1 MLRKELQKK
10 MQAVAMAAVV
20 TLTTVGAPATTFAGE
35 LPEEVTAED
44 FSDAGEAVTEE
55 VTGDDFSDGEAVA
68 EQSSADENGVVEDVP
83 AVQAEE
89 SSEGS
94 TEDEQA
100 KAQAYLKEN
109 FIDGSN
115 KIITSGGTGVTK
127 SEDGLT
133 YNVALTIPT
142 SGYAIRSMRLKYVNT
157 VYKTGWYIDKDNPY
171 VGYKAPATNGSRSIT
186 RPTAEQGPYSFT
198 ATLKLFALDT
208 DTTAINDGTATALAT
223 QNFTI
228 VLAPE
233 KRNYTVNIKPVNAKT
248 GEAIEGAT
256 VDIQKDWNS
265 LTPGEDGSYTLVE
278 GSEYTLT
285 VTADGYDKYTQTF
298 IPSASGDMEV
308 KLSPIVYRNTTFAVT
323 GNDGATITDAD
334 ITVKEG
340 WYTTL
345 RPQEDGSYKLQA
357 GKEYKYTI
365 TKDGY
370 KEASGSF
377 TVPDEA
383 GDYTFPVTL
392 ESNINPAD
400 QSAVD
405 AVKKAFDAEFGTLR
419 PVYGTDSNIADMVLA
434 KVKKYNLDVDVSN
447 VKVSLATS
455 EDTDYI
461 GTDGTI
467 HYVKSDL
474 NSMGVYSKSLDCT
487 FKFTCNNAS
496 AVSESRRVTVSWDQ
510 EYFRGKMQAEADQL
524 TWDSIKGNNA
534 SQEEVTSDLT
544 LPGCM
549 GTSMRNIWST
559 VTWESS
565 DPEVISIQNPSID
578 SPIYPRTGKINPKTE
593 DTEVT
598 LTATFKANDTLLN
611 EYIEKADS
619 FGTITK
625 TFEVTVKGSGSQAP
639 TEEEL
644 KAILD
649 KYYTADQLKDFT
661 TQTQLDTAN
670 CTGDIQLPRYTRI
683 KDENG
688 EYVFNNKEIT
698 VTSSDANLMKIN
710 GYRAAVDLFA
720 YDKDTTAN
728 LIVTFTREGVTA
740 TKEIPITV
748 SVKDINEKLDTEIAM
763 MDYAKAHYFDGI
775 KGDNADVD
783 SITTNL
789 HAFQEMYLD
798 NEGKAV
804 WVYTADDKTGA
815 GIITDD
821 YFDDPWIME
830 GQGYNH
836 FKSSNN
842 AVIQH
847 ENLVVNRPESNT
859 QITISSLLSSEKYG
873 QFAKDH
879 PDNAKLQKL
888 YKQEASVT
896 VTVKGTKAESEAL
909 KAKIQ
914 EANTLLESITEGTE
928 AGQYPEGTKK
938 ALTEAIAAA
947 QAVSDNAEATEA
959 QQTEAITALTEAMK
973 DCQDSRIPQ
982 SADVTVIA
990 ATEANTSGKTQALTV
1005 KATDA
1010 ALYGY
1015 TKPESVQ
1022 AEVTVLDALADLH
1035 AAMYGDAFKAAPE
1048 DYLVVSEQ
1056 GWINKVFGVTT
1067 ASVGFFVNNKMPI
1080 SADTGYGSTCNEA
1093 VLQSG
1098 DILNVV
1104 LYHDTTGWSDKY
1116 LYFDG
1121 IASDIM
1127 AKKDFTLNVK
1137 GFTAAW
1143 GDESVA
1149 QKDITVELRD
1159 SEGKAA
1165 ATGTTDENGNVTLNV
1180 PAEGTYTAVI
1190 TKTPYEYYIPVDA
1203 QIVAKAHEHS
1213 YTTWKKVS
1221 DATVFAPEKQE
1232 STCDFC
1238 GEKTTKDGGKKLDPT
1253 VKLSKTTVALTLK
1266 QSETVKVSGL
1276 AKGDSVKGWTSSDKS
1291 IATVDKNG
1299 KITAT
1304 TKEGKATITVTLAS
1318 GKKAQIAV
1326 TVKETKHVY
1335 TKWTKVSSATVFAP
1349 EKRQSTCNLCGRKIT
1364 REFGTK
1370 LTPTVK
1376 LTKTTLTLKTKQSV
1390 TVKASGLARGDSV
1403 KKWTS
1408 SNKSIATVDKN
1419 GKITATAKEGK
1430 ATITV
1435 TLASGKTAKV
1445 AVTVKLIR
1453 TTKLTNVPKTLS
1465 ITAGKKYTLK
1475 PVVTPSNS
1483 QEKVTYKSS
1492 NTKIATVSSQGAV
1505 TAVKAGSAT
1514 ITVQS
1519 GKQKA
1524 TVKVTVKKAPA
1535 LKSIKN
1541 VPGSKT
1547 IANGKT
1553 YTLKPQLYPS
1563 GAIAKITYTTS
1574 NKNVATVD
1582 SKGKITAKK
1591 KGTAVITVKAGKF
1604 TAKCK
1609 VTVK

>member
-10 MQAVAMAAVV
+10 MQVVAMAAVV

-35 LPEEVTAED
+35 LPGELTAEA
-44 FSDAGEAVTEE
+44 FSDNGEAVTEE
-55 VTGDDFSDGEAVA
+55 VTEDDFSDGETAA
-68 EQSSADENGVVEDVP
+68 EQSSAGENEVVDVP
-83 AVQAEE
+83 AAQAEE

-186 RPTAEQGPYSFT
+186 RPTAEQGPYTFT

-223 QNFTI
+223 QDFTI

-233 KRNYTVNIKPVNAKT
+233 KKNYTVNIKPVNAKT

-256 VDIQKDWNS
+256 VDIQKDWSS
-265 LTPGEDGSYTLVE
+265 LTPADDGSYTLVE

-285 VTADGYDKYTQTF
+285 VTADGYDKYTQT
-298 IPSASGDMEV
+298 ILPSASGDIEV

-392 ESNINPAD
+392 QSNIDPAD
-400 QSAVD
+400 QAAVD

-419 PVYGTDSNIADMVLA
+419 PIYGTDSNIADMVLA

-565 DPEVISIQNPSID
+565 DPDVISIQNPSID

-598 LTATFKANDTLLN
+598 LTATFKANDILLN

-619 FGTITK
+619 FGTIKK
-625 TFEVTVKGSGSQAP
+625 TFKVTVKGSGSQAP

-688 EYVFNNKEIT
+688 EDVFNNKEIT

-710 GYRAAVDLFA
+710 GYRAAVDLFT

-748 SVKDINEKLDTEIAM
+748 SVKDINEKLDAEIAM

-775 KGDNADVD
+775 KGDNADAD

-804 WVYTADDKTGA
+804 WVYNVDDKTGA

-821 YFDDPWIME
+821 YFDNPWIME

-879 PDNAKLQKL
+879 LDNAKLQKL

-896 VTVKGTKAESEAL
+896 VTVKGTKAEGEAL

-928 AGQYPEGTKK
+928 AGQYPEGTKD
-938 ALTEAIAAA
+938 ALSEAIKAA

-959 QQTEAITALTEAMK
+959 QQTEAITALAKAMK

-990 ATEANTSGKTQALTV
+990 GTEANTAGKTQALTV

-1015 TKPESVQ
+1015 VKPEKVQ

-1048 DYLVVSEQ
+1048 DYLVVNES
-1056 GWINKVFGVTT
+1056 GLISKAFGVTT
-1067 ASVGFFVNNKMPI
+1067 ANVSFFVNNKMPLGD
-1080 SADTGYGSTCNEA
+1080 SGYGSMCNEA
-1093 VLQSG
+1093 VLNSG
-1098 DILNVV
+1098 DVLNVFF
-1104 LYHDTTGWSDKY
+1104 YNDTAGYSDEY
-1116 LYFDG
+1116 LYFDS
-1121 IASDIM
+1121 IACDIM
-1127 AKKDFTLNVK
+1127 AKKDFILNVK
-1137 GFTAAW
+1137 GFKAAW
-1143 GDESVA
+1143 GEEASA

-1159 SEGKAA
+1159 SEGKTV
-1165 ATGTTDENGNVTLNV
+1165 ATGTTDENGNVTLNA
-1180 PAEGTYTAVI
+1180 PAEGTYTAAIV
-1190 TKTPYEYYIPVDA
+1190 KTPYEYYIPVDA
-1203 QIVAKAHEHS
+1203 KVVAKAHEHS

-1221 DATVFAPEKQE
+1221 SATVFAPEKQE

-1238 GEKTTKDGGKKLDPT
+1238 GEKTTKTVGEKLTPT
-1253 VKLSKTTVALTLK
+1253 VKLTATKLALKTK
-1266 QSETVKVSGL
+1266 QSVTVRATGL
-1276 AKGDSVKGWTSSDKS
+1276 AKGDYVKSWTSSKKS
-1291 IATVDKNG
+1291 VATVDKNG

-1304 TKEGKATITVTLAS
+1304 SKEGTAVITVTLAS
-1318 GKKAQIAV
+1318 K
-1326 TVKETKHVY
+1326 
-1335 TKWTKVSSATVFAP
+1335 
-1349 EKRQSTCNLCGRKIT
+1349 
-1364 REFGTK
+1364 
-1370 LTPTVK
+1370 
-1376 LTKTTLTLKTKQSV
+1376 
-1390 TVKASGLARGDSV
+1390 
-1403 KKWTS
+1403 
-1408 SNKSIATVDKN
+1408 
-1419 GKITATAKEGK
+1419 
-1430 ATITV
+1430 
-1435 TLASGKTAKV
+1435 KTAKV
-1445 AVTVKLIR
+1445 TVTVKMIR
-1453 TTKLTNVPKTLS
+1453 TTKLTKVPKTLS
-1465 ITAGKKYTLK
+1465 LTTGKKYTLK

-1492 NTKIATVSSQGAV
+1492 NTKIATVSSTGV
-1505 TAVKAGSAT
+1505 ITAKKVGKVT

-1524 TVKVTVKKAPA
+1524 TVTLTVKKAPA
-1535 LKSIKN
+1535 LKAIKN
-1541 VPGSKT
+1541 VPTKKT
-1547 IANGKT
+1547 ITKGKT

-1563 GAIAKITYTTS
+1563 GAIAKITYTSS
-1574 NKNVATVD
+1574 NKSVATVD

>member
-35 LPEEVTAED
+35 LPGELTAEA
-44 FSDAGEAVTEE
+44 FSDNGEAVTEE
-55 VTGDDFSDGEAVA
+55 VTEDDFSDGETAA
-68 EQSSADENGVVEDVP
+68 GQSSAGENEVVDVP
-83 AVQAEE
+83 AAQAEE

-186 RPTAEQGPYSFT
+186 RPTAEQGPYTFT

-223 QNFTI
+223 QDFTI

-233 KRNYTVNIKPVNAKT
+233 KKNYTVNIKPVNAKT

-256 VDIQKDWNS
+256 VDIQKDWSS
-265 LTPGEDGSYTLVE
+265 LTPADDGSYTLVE

-285 VTADGYDKYTQTF
+285 VTADGYDKYTQT
-298 IPSASGDMEV
+298 ILPSASGDIEV

-334 ITVKEG
+334 ITVKEC

-392 ESNINPAD
+392 QSNIDPAD
-400 QSAVD
+400 QAAVD

-419 PVYGTDSNIADMVLA
+419 PIYGTDSNIADMVLA

-565 DPEVISIQNPSID
+565 DPDVISIQNPSID

-598 LTATFKANDTLLN
+598 LTATFRANDILLN

-625 TFEVTVKGSGSQAP
+625 TFKVTVKGSGSQAP

-710 GYRAAVDLFA
+710 GYRAAVDLFT

-748 SVKDINEKLDTEIAM
+748 SVKDINEKLDAEIAM

-775 KGDNADVD
+775 KGDNADAD

-804 WVYTADDKTGA
+804 WVYNADDKTGA

-879 PDNAKLQKL
+879 LDNAKLQKL

-896 VTVKGTKAESEAL
+896 VTVKGTKAEGEAL

-928 AGQYPEGTKK
+928 AGQYPEGTKD
-938 ALTEAIAAA
+938 ALSEAIKAA

-959 QQTEAITALTEAMK
+959 QQTEAITALAKAMK

-990 ATEANTSGKTQALTV
+990 GTEANTAGKTQALTV

-1015 TKPESVQ
+1015 VKPEKVQ

-1048 DYLVVSEQ
+1048 DYLVVNES
-1056 GWINKVFGVTT
+1056 GLISKAFGVTT
-1067 ASVGFFVNNKMPI
+1067 ANVSFFVNNKMPLGD
-1080 SADTGYGSTCNEA
+1080 SGYGSMCNEA
-1093 VLQSG
+1093 VLNSG
-1098 DILNVV
+1098 DVLNVFF
-1104 LYHDTTGWSDKY
+1104 YNDTAGYSDEY
-1116 LYFDG
+1116 LYFDS
-1121 IASDIM
+1121 IACDIM
-1127 AKKDFTLNVK
+1127 AKKDFILNVK
-1137 GFTAAW
+1137 GFKAAW
-1143 GDESVA
+1143 GEEASA

-1159 SEGKAA
+1159 SEGKTV
-1165 ATGTTDENGNVTLNV
+1165 ATGTTDENGNVTLNA
-1180 PAEGTYTAVI
+1180 PAEGTYTAAIV
-1190 TKTPYEYYIPVDA
+1190 KTPYEYYIPVDA
-1203 QIVAKAHEHS
+1203 KVVAKAHEHS

-1221 DATVFAPEKQE
+1221 SATVFAPEKQE

-1238 GEKTTKDGGKKLDPT
+1238 GEKTTKTVGEKLTPT
-1253 VKLSKTTVALTLK
+1253 VKLTATKLALKTK
-1266 QSETVKVSGL
+1266 QSVTVRATGL
-1276 AKGDSVKGWTSSDKS
+1276 AKGDYVKSWTSSKKS
-1291 IATVDKNG
+1291 VATVDKNG

-1304 TKEGKATITVTLAS
+1304 SKEGT
-1318 GKKAQIAV
+1318 AV
-1326 TVKETKHVY
+1326 
-1335 TKWTKVSSATVFAP
+1335 
-1349 EKRQSTCNLCGRKIT
+1349 
-1364 REFGTK
+1364 
-1370 LTPTVK
+1370 
-1376 LTKTTLTLKTKQSV
+1376 
-1390 TVKASGLARGDSV
+1390 
-1403 KKWTS
+1403 
-1408 SNKSIATVDKN
+1408 
-1419 GKITATAKEGK
+1419 
-1430 ATITV
+1430 ITV

-1445 AVTVKLIR
+1445 TVTVKMIR
-1453 TTKLTNVPKTLS
+1453 TTKLTKVPKTLS
-1465 ITAGKKYTLK
+1465 LTTGKKYTLK

-1492 NTKIATVSSQGAV
+1492 NTKIATVSSTGV
-1505 TAVKAGSAT
+1505 ITAKKVGKVT

-1524 TVKVTVKKAPA
+1524 TVTLTVKKAPA
-1535 LKSIKN
+1535 LKAIKN
-1541 VPGSKT
+1541 VPTKKT
-1547 IANGKT
+1547 ITKGKT

-1574 NKNVATVD
+1574 NKSIATVD

>member
-1 MLRKELQKK
+1 M
-10 MQAVAMAAVV
+10 
-20 TLTTVGAPATTFAGE
+20 
-35 LPEEVTAED
+35 
-44 FSDAGEAVTEE
+44 TEE
-55 VTGDDFSDGEAVA
+55 VTEDDFSDGETAA
-68 EQSSADENGVVEDVP
+68 GQSSAGENEVVDVP
-83 AVQAEE
+83 AAQAEE

-186 RPTAEQGPYSFT
+186 RPTAEQGPYTFT

-223 QNFTI
+223 QDFTI

-233 KRNYTVNIKPVNAKT
+233 KKNYTVNIKPVNAKT

-256 VDIQKDWNS
+256 VDIQKDWSS
-265 LTPGEDGSYTLVE
+265 LTPADDGSYTLVE

-285 VTADGYDKYTQTF
+285 VTADGYDKYTQT
-298 IPSASGDMEV
+298 ILPSASGDIEV

-392 ESNINPAD
+392 QSNIDPAD
-400 QSAVD
+400 QAAVD

-565 DPEVISIQNPSID
+565 DPDVISIQNPSID

-598 LTATFKANDTLLN
+598 LTATFKANDILLN

-625 TFEVTVKGSGSQAP
+625 TFKVTVKGSGSQAP

-710 GYRAAVDLFA
+710 GYRAAVDLFT

-748 SVKDINEKLDTEIAM
+748 SVKDINEKLDAEIAM

-775 KGDNADVD
+775 KGDNADAD

-804 WVYTADDKTGA
+804 WVYNADDKTGA

-821 YFDDPWIME
+821 YFDNPWIME

-879 PDNAKLQKL
+879 LDNAKLQKL

-896 VTVKGTKAESEAL
+896 VTVKGTKAEGEAL

-928 AGQYPEGTKK
+928 AGQYPEGTKD
-938 ALTEAIAAA
+938 ALSEAIKAA

-959 QQTEAITALTEAMK
+959 QQTEAITALAKAMK

-990 ATEANTSGKTQALTV
+990 GTEANTAGKTQALTV

-1015 TKPESVQ
+1015 VKPEKVQ

-1048 DYLVVSEQ
+1048 DYLVVNES
-1056 GWINKVFGVTT
+1056 GWISKAFGVTT
-1067 ASVGFFVNNKMPI
+1067 ANVSFFVNNKMPLGD
-1080 SADTGYGSTCNEA
+1080 SGYGSMCNEA
-1093 VLQSG
+1093 VLNSG
-1098 DILNVV
+1098 DVLNVFF
-1104 LYHDTTGWSDKY
+1104 YNDTAGYSDEY
-1116 LYFDG
+1116 LYFDS
-1121 IASDIM
+1121 IACDIM
-1127 AKKDFTLNVK
+1127 AKKDFILNVK
-1137 GFTAAW
+1137 GFKAAW
-1143 GDESVA
+1143 GEEASA

-1159 SEGKAA
+1159 SEGKTV
-1165 ATGTTDENGNVTLNV
+1165 ATGTTDENGNVTLNA
-1180 PAEGTYTAVI
+1180 PAEGTYTAAIV
-1190 TKTPYEYYIPVDA
+1190 KTPYEYYIPVDA
-1203 QIVAKAHEHS
+1203 KVVAKAHEHS

-1221 DATVFAPEKQE
+1221 SATVFAPEKQE

-1238 GEKTTKDGGKKLDPT
+1238 GEKTTKTVGEKLTPT
-1253 VKLSKTTVALTLK
+1253 VKLTATKLALKTK
-1266 QSETVKVSGL
+1266 QSVTVRATGL
-1276 AKGDSVKGWTSSDKS
+1276 AKGDYVKSWTSSKKS
-1291 IATVDKNG
+1291 VATVDKNG

-1304 TKEGKATITVTLAS
+1304 SKEGTAVITVTLAS
-1318 GKKAQIAV
+1318 K
-1326 TVKETKHVY
+1326 
-1335 TKWTKVSSATVFAP
+1335 
-1349 EKRQSTCNLCGRKIT
+1349 
-1364 REFGTK
+1364 
-1370 LTPTVK
+1370 
-1376 LTKTTLTLKTKQSV
+1376 
-1390 TVKASGLARGDSV
+1390 
-1403 KKWTS
+1403 
-1408 SNKSIATVDKN
+1408 
-1419 GKITATAKEGK
+1419 
-1430 ATITV
+1430 
-1435 TLASGKTAKV
+1435 KTAKV
-1445 AVTVKLIR
+1445 TVTVKMIR
-1453 TTKLTNVPKTLS
+1453 TTKLTKVPKTLS
-1465 ITAGKKYTLK
+1465 LTTGKKYTLK

-1492 NTKIATVSSQGAV
+1492 NTKIATVSSTGV
-1505 TAVKAGSAT
+1505 ITAKKVGKVT

-1524 TVKVTVKKAPA
+1524 TVTLTVKKAPA
-1535 LKSIKN
+1535 LKAIKN
-1541 VPGSKT
+1541 VPTKKT
-1547 IANGKT
+1547 ITKGKT

-1574 NKNVATVD
+1574 NKSIATVD

>member
-35 LPEEVTAED
+35 LPGELTAEA
-44 FSDAGEAVTEE
+44 FSDNGEAVTEE
-55 VTGDDFSDGEAVA
+55 VTEDDFSDGETAA
-68 EQSSADENGVVEDVP
+68 GQSSAGENEVVDVP
-83 AVQAEE
+83 AAQAEE

-186 RPTAEQGPYSFT
+186 RPTAEQGPYTFT

-223 QNFTI
+223 QDFTI

-233 KRNYTVNIKPVNAKT
+233 KKNYTVNIKPVNAKT

-256 VDIQKDWNS
+256 VDIQKDWSS
-265 LTPGEDGSYTLVE
+265 LTPADDGSYTLVE

-285 VTADGYDKYTQTF
+285 VTADGYDKYTQT
-298 IPSASGDMEV
+298 ILPSASGDIEV

-392 ESNINPAD
+392 QSNIDPAD
-400 QSAVD
+400 QAAVD

-419 PVYGTDSNIADMVLA
+419 PIYGTDSNIADMVLA

-565 DPEVISIQNPSID
+565 DPDVISIQNPSID
-578 SPIYPRTGKINPKTE
+578 SPIYPRTGKISPKTE

-598 LTATFKANDTLLN
+598 LTATFKANDILLN

-625 TFEVTVKGSGSQAP
+625 TFKVTVKGSGSQAP

-710 GYRAAVDLFA
+710 GYRAAVDLFT

-748 SVKDINEKLDTEIAM
+748 SVKDINEKLDAEIAM

-775 KGDNADVD
+775 KGDNADAD

-804 WVYTADDKTGA
+804 WVYNADDKTGA

-879 PDNAKLQKL
+879 RDNAKLQKL

-896 VTVKGTKAESEAL
+896 VTVKGTKAEGEAL

-928 AGQYPEGTKK
+928 AGQYPEGTKD
-938 ALTEAIAAA
+938 ALSEAIKAA
-947 QAVSDNAEATEA
+947 QAVSNNAEATEA
-959 QQTEAITALTEAMK
+959 QQTEAITALAKAMK

-990 ATEANTSGKTQALTV
+990 GTEANTAGKTQALTV

-1015 TKPESVQ
+1015 VKPEKVQ

-1048 DYLVVSEQ
+1048 DYLVVNES
-1056 GWINKVFGVTT
+1056 GLISKAFGVTT
-1067 ASVGFFVNNKMPI
+1067 ANVSFFVNNKMPLGD
-1080 SADTGYGSTCNEA
+1080 SGYGSMCNEA
-1093 VLQSG
+1093 VLNSG
-1098 DILNVV
+1098 DVLNVFF
-1104 LYHDTTGWSDKY
+1104 YNDTAGYSDEY
-1116 LYFDG
+1116 LYFDS
-1121 IASDIM
+1121 IACDIM
-1127 AKKDFTLNVK
+1127 AKKDFILNVK
-1137 GFTAAW
+1137 GFKAAW
-1143 GDESVA
+1143 GEEASA

-1159 SEGKAA
+1159 SEGKTV
-1165 ATGTTDENGNVTLNV
+1165 ATGTTDENGNVTLNA
-1180 PAEGTYTAVI
+1180 PAEGTYTAAIV
-1190 TKTPYEYYIPVDA
+1190 KTPYEYYIPVDA
-1203 QIVAKAHEHS
+1203 KVVAKAHEHS

-1221 DATVFAPEKQE
+1221 SATVFAPEKQE

-1238 GEKTTKDGGKKLDPT
+1238 GEKTTKTVGEKLTPT
-1253 VKLSKTTVALTLK
+1253 VKLTATKLALKTK
-1266 QSETVKVSGL
+1266 QSVTVRATGL
-1276 AKGDSVKGWTSSDKS
+1276 AKGDYVKSWTSSKKS
-1291 IATVDKNG
+1291 VATVDKNG

-1304 TKEGKATITVTLAS
+1304 SKEGTAVITVTLAS
-1318 GKKAQIAV
+1318 K
-1326 TVKETKHVY
+1326 
-1335 TKWTKVSSATVFAP
+1335 
-1349 EKRQSTCNLCGRKIT
+1349 
-1364 REFGTK
+1364 
-1370 LTPTVK
+1370 
-1376 LTKTTLTLKTKQSV
+1376 
-1390 TVKASGLARGDSV
+1390 
-1403 KKWTS
+1403 
-1408 SNKSIATVDKN
+1408 
-1419 GKITATAKEGK
+1419 
-1430 ATITV
+1430 
-1435 TLASGKTAKV
+1435 KTAKV
-1445 AVTVKLIR
+1445 TVTVKMIR
-1453 TTKLTNVPKTLS
+1453 TTKLTKVPKTLS
-1465 ITAGKKYTLK
+1465 LTTGKKYTLK

-1492 NTKIATVSSQGAV
+1492 NTKIATVSSTGV
-1505 TAVKAGSAT
+1505 ITAKKVGKVT

-1524 TVKVTVKKAPA
+1524 TVTLTVKKAPA
-1535 LKSIKN
+1535 LKAIKN
-1541 VPGSKT
+1541 VPTKKT
-1547 IANGKT
+1547 ITKGKT

-1574 NKNVATVD
+1574 NKSIATVD

>member
-1 MLRKELQKK
+1 

-35 LPEEVTAED
+35 LPGELTAEA
-44 FSDAGEAVTEE
+44 FSDNGEAVTEE
-55 VTGDDFSDGEAVA
+55 VTEDDFSDGETAA
-68 EQSSADENGVVEDVP
+68 GQSSAGENEVVDVP
-83 AVQAEE
+83 AAQAEE

-186 RPTAEQGPYSFT
+186 RPTAEQGPYTFT

-223 QNFTI
+223 QDFTI

-233 KRNYTVNIKPVNAKT
+233 KKNYTVNIKPVNAKT

-256 VDIQKDWNS
+256 VDIQKDWSS
-265 LTPGEDGSYTLVE
+265 LTPADDGSYTLVE

-285 VTADGYDKYTQTF
+285 VTADGYDKYTQT
-298 IPSASGDMEV
+298 ILPSASGDIEV

-392 ESNINPAD
+392 QSNIDPAD
-400 QSAVD
+400 QAAVD

-419 PVYGTDSNIADMVLA
+419 PIYGTDSNIADMVLA

-565 DPEVISIQNPSID
+565 DPDVISIQNPSID

-598 LTATFKANDTLLN
+598 LTATFRANDILLN

-625 TFEVTVKGSGSQAP
+625 TFKVTVKGSGSQAP

-710 GYRAAVDLFA
+710 GYRAAVDLFT

-748 SVKDINEKLDTEIAM
+748 SVKDINEKLDAEIAM

-775 KGDNADVD
+775 KGDNADAD

-804 WVYTADDKTGA
+804 WVYNADDKTGA

-879 PDNAKLQKL
+879 LDNAKLQKL

-896 VTVKGTKAESEAL
+896 VTVKGTKAEGEAL

-928 AGQYPEGTKK
+928 AGQYPEGTKD
-938 ALTEAIAAA
+938 ALSEAIKAA

-959 QQTEAITALTEAMK
+959 QQTEAITALAKAMK

-990 ATEANTSGKTQALTV
+990 GTEANTAGKTQALTV

-1015 TKPESVQ
+1015 VKPEKVQ

-1048 DYLVVSEQ
+1048 DYLVVNES
-1056 GWINKVFGVTT
+1056 GLISKAFGVTT
-1067 ASVGFFVNNKMPI
+1067 ANVSFFVNNKMPLGD
-1080 SADTGYGSTCNEA
+1080 SGYGSMCNEA
-1093 VLQSG
+1093 VLNSG
-1098 DILNVV
+1098 DVLNVFF
-1104 LYHDTTGWSDKY
+1104 YNDTAGYSDEY
-1116 LYFDG
+1116 LYFDS
-1121 IASDIM
+1121 IACDIM
-1127 AKKDFTLNVK
+1127 AKKDFILNVK
-1137 GFTAAW
+1137 GFKAAW
-1143 GDESVA
+1143 GEEASA

-1159 SEGKAA
+1159 SEGKTV
-1165 ATGTTDENGNVTLNV
+1165 ATGTTDENGNVTLNA
-1180 PAEGTYTAVI
+1180 PAEGTYTAAIV
-1190 TKTPYEYYIPVDA
+1190 KTPYEYYIPVDA
-1203 QIVAKAHEHS
+1203 KVVAKAHEHS

-1221 DATVFAPEKQE
+1221 SATVFAPEKQE

-1238 GEKTTKDGGKKLDPT
+1238 GEKTTKTVGEKLTPT
-1253 VKLSKTTVALTLK
+1253 VKLTATKLALKTK
-1266 QSETVKVSGL
+1266 QSVTVRATGL
-1276 AKGDSVKGWTSSDKS
+1276 AKGDYVKSWTSSKKS
-1291 IATVDKNG
+1291 VATVDKNG

-1304 TKEGKATITVTLAS
+1304 SKEGT
-1318 GKKAQIAV
+1318 AV
-1326 TVKETKHVY
+1326 
-1335 TKWTKVSSATVFAP
+1335 
-1349 EKRQSTCNLCGRKIT
+1349 
-1364 REFGTK
+1364 
-1370 LTPTVK
+1370 
-1376 LTKTTLTLKTKQSV
+1376 
-1390 TVKASGLARGDSV
+1390 
-1403 KKWTS
+1403 
-1408 SNKSIATVDKN
+1408 
-1419 GKITATAKEGK
+1419 
-1430 ATITV
+1430 ITV

-1445 AVTVKLIR
+1445 TVTVKMIR
-1453 TTKLTNVPKTLS
+1453 TTKLTKVPKTLS
-1465 ITAGKKYTLK
+1465 LTTGKKYTLK

-1492 NTKIATVSSQGAV
+1492 NTKIATVSSTGV
-1505 TAVKAGSAT
+1505 ITAKKVGKVT

-1524 TVKVTVKKAPA
+1524 TVTLTVKKAPA
-1535 LKSIKN
+1535 LKVIKN
-1541 VPGSKT
+1541 VPTKKT
-1547 IANGKT
+1547 ITKGKT

-1574 NKNVATVD
+1574 NKSIATVD

>member
-35 LPEEVTAED
+35 LPGELTAEA
-44 FSDAGEAVTEE
+44 FSDNGEAVTEE
-55 VTGDDFSDGEAVA
+55 VTEDDFSDGETAA
-68 EQSSADENGVVEDVP
+68 GQSSAGENEVVDVP
-83 AVQAEE
+83 AAQAEE

-186 RPTAEQGPYSFT
+186 RPTAEQGPYTFT

-223 QNFTI
+223 QDFTI

-233 KRNYTVNIKPVNAKT
+233 KKNYTVNIKPVNAKT

-256 VDIQKDWNS
+256 VDIQKDWSS
-265 LTPGEDGSYTLVE
+265 LTPADDGSYTLVE

-285 VTADGYDKYTQTF
+285 VTADGYDKYTQT
-298 IPSASGDMEV
+298 ILPSASGDIEV

-392 ESNINPAD
+392 QSNIDPAD
-400 QSAVD
+400 QAAVD

-565 DPEVISIQNPSID
+565 DPDVISIQNPSID

-598 LTATFKANDTLLN
+598 LTATFKANDILLN

-625 TFEVTVKGSGSQAP
+625 TFKVTVKGSGSQAP

-710 GYRAAVDLFA
+710 GYRAAVDLFT

-748 SVKDINEKLDTEIAM
+748 SVKDINEKLDAEIAM

-775 KGDNADVD
+775 KGDNADAD

-804 WVYTADDKTGA
+804 WVYNADDKTGA

-879 PDNAKLQKL
+879 LDNAKLQKL

-896 VTVKGTKAESEAL
+896 VTVKGTKAEGEAL

-928 AGQYPEGTKK
+928 AGQYPEGTKD
-938 ALTEAIAAA
+938 ALSEAIKAA

-959 QQTEAITALTEAMK
+959 QQTEAITALAKAMK

-990 ATEANTSGKTQALTV
+990 GTEANTAGKTQALTV

-1015 TKPESVQ
+1015 VKPEKVQ

-1048 DYLVVSEQ
+1048 DYLVVNES
-1056 GWINKVFGVTT
+1056 GLISKAFGVTT
-1067 ASVGFFVNNKMPI
+1067 ANVSFFVNNKMPLGD
-1080 SADTGYGSTCNEA
+1080 SGYGSMCNEA
-1093 VLQSG
+1093 VLNSG
-1098 DILNVV
+1098 DVLNVFF
-1104 LYHDTTGWSDKY
+1104 YNDTAGYSDEY
-1116 LYFDG
+1116 LYFDS
-1121 IASDIM
+1121 IACDIM
-1127 AKKDFTLNVK
+1127 AKKDFILNVK
-1137 GFTAAW
+1137 GFKAAW
-1143 GDESVA
+1143 GEEASA

-1159 SEGKAA
+1159 SEGKTV
-1165 ATGTTDENGNVTLNV
+1165 ATGTTDENGNVTLNA
-1180 PAEGTYTAVI
+1180 PAEGTYTAAIV
-1190 TKTPYEYYIPVDA
+1190 KTPYEYYIPVDA
-1203 QIVAKAHEHS
+1203 KVVAKAHEHS

-1221 DATVFAPEKQE
+1221 STTVFAPEKQE

-1238 GEKTTKDGGKKLDPT
+1238 GEKTTKTVGEKLTPT
-1253 VKLSKTTVALTLK
+1253 VKLTATKLALKTK
-1266 QSETVKVSGL
+1266 QSVTVRATGL
-1276 AKGDSVKGWTSSDKS
+1276 AKGDYVKSWTSSKKS
-1291 IATVDKNG
+1291 VATVDKNG

-1304 TKEGKATITVTLAS
+1304 SKEGTAVITVTLAS
-1318 GKKAQIAV
+1318 K
-1326 TVKETKHVY
+1326 
-1335 TKWTKVSSATVFAP
+1335 
-1349 EKRQSTCNLCGRKIT
+1349 
-1364 REFGTK
+1364 
-1370 LTPTVK
+1370 
-1376 LTKTTLTLKTKQSV
+1376 
-1390 TVKASGLARGDSV
+1390 
-1403 KKWTS
+1403 
-1408 SNKSIATVDKN
+1408 
-1419 GKITATAKEGK
+1419 
-1430 ATITV
+1430 
-1435 TLASGKTAKV
+1435 KTAKV
-1445 AVTVKLIR
+1445 TVTVKMIR
-1453 TTKLTNVPKTLS
+1453 TTKLTKVPKTLS
-1465 ITAGKKYTLK
+1465 LTTGKKYTLK

-1492 NTKIATVSSQGAV
+1492 NTKIATVSSTGV
-1505 TAVKAGSAT
+1505 ITAKKVGKVT

-1524 TVKVTVKKAPA
+1524 TVTLTVKKAPA
-1535 LKSIKN
+1535 LKAIKN
-1541 VPGSKT
+1541 VPTKKT
-1547 IANGKT
+1547 ITKGKT

-1563 GAIAKITYTTS
+1563 GAIAKITYTSS
-1574 NKNVATVD
+1574 NKSVATVD

>member
-35 LPEEVTAED
+35 LPGELTAEA
-44 FSDAGEAVTEE
+44 FSDNGEAVTEE
-55 VTGDDFSDGEAVA
+55 VTEDDFSDGETAA
-68 EQSSADENGVVEDVP
+68 GQSSAGENEVVDVP
-83 AVQAEE
+83 AAQAEE

-186 RPTAEQGPYSFT
+186 RPTAEQGPYTFT

-223 QNFTI
+223 QDFTI

-233 KRNYTVNIKPVNAKT
+233 KKNYTVNIKPVNAKT

-256 VDIQKDWNS
+256 VDIQKDWSS
-265 LTPGEDGSYTLVE
+265 LTPADDGSYTLVE

-285 VTADGYDKYTQTF
+285 VTADGYDKYTQT
-298 IPSASGDMEV
+298 ILPSASGDIEV

-392 ESNINPAD
+392 QSNIDPAD
-400 QSAVD
+400 QAAVD

-496 AVSESRRVTVSWDQ
+496 AVSENRRVTVSWDQ

-565 DPEVISIQNPSID
+565 DPDVISIQNPSID

-598 LTATFKANDTLLN
+598 LTATFKANDILLN

-625 TFEVTVKGSGSQAP
+625 TFKVTVKGSGSQAP

-710 GYRAAVDLFA
+710 GYRAAVDLFT

-748 SVKDINEKLDTEIAM
+748 SVKDINEKLDAEIAM

-775 KGDNADVD
+775 KGDNADAD

-804 WVYTADDKTGA
+804 WVYNADDKTGA

-879 PDNAKLQKL
+879 LDNAKLQKL

-896 VTVKGTKAESEAL
+896 VTVKGTKAEGEAL

-928 AGQYPEGTKK
+928 AGQYPEGTKD
-938 ALTEAIAAA
+938 ALSEAIKAA

-959 QQTEAITALTEAMK
+959 QQTEAITALAKAMK

-990 ATEANTSGKTQALTV
+990 GTEANTAGKTQALTV

-1015 TKPESVQ
+1015 VKPEKVQ

-1048 DYLVVSEQ
+1048 DYLVVNES
-1056 GWINKVFGVTT
+1056 GLISKAFGVTT
-1067 ASVGFFVNNKMPI
+1067 ANVSFFVNNKMPLGD
-1080 SADTGYGSTCNEA
+1080 SGYGSMCNEA
-1093 VLQSG
+1093 VLNSG
-1098 DILNVV
+1098 DVLNVFF
-1104 LYHDTTGWSDKY
+1104 YNDTAGYSDEY
-1116 LYFDG
+1116 LYFDS
-1121 IASDIM
+1121 IACDIM
-1127 AKKDFTLNVK
+1127 AKKDFILNVK
-1137 GFTAAW
+1137 GFKAAW
-1143 GDESVA
+1143 GEEASA

-1159 SEGKAA
+1159 SEGKTV
-1165 ATGTTDENGNVTLNV
+1165 ATGTTDENGNVTLNA
-1180 PAEGTYTAVI
+1180 PAEGTYTAAIV
-1190 TKTPYEYYIPVDA
+1190 KTPYEYYIPVDA
-1203 QIVAKAHEHS
+1203 KVVAKAHEHS

-1221 DATVFAPEKQE
+1221 SATVFAPEKQE

-1238 GEKTTKDGGKKLDPT
+1238 GEKTTKTVGEKLTPT
-1253 VKLSKTTVALTLK
+1253 VKLTATKLALKTK
-1266 QSETVKVSGL
+1266 QSVTVRATGL
-1276 AKGDSVKGWTSSDKS
+1276 AKGDYVKSWTSSKKS
-1291 IATVDKNG
+1291 VATVDKNG

-1304 TKEGKATITVTLAS
+1304 SKEGTAVITVTLAS
-1318 GKKAQIAV
+1318 K
-1326 TVKETKHVY
+1326 
-1335 TKWTKVSSATVFAP
+1335 
-1349 EKRQSTCNLCGRKIT
+1349 
-1364 REFGTK
+1364 
-1370 LTPTVK
+1370 
-1376 LTKTTLTLKTKQSV
+1376 
-1390 TVKASGLARGDSV
+1390 
-1403 KKWTS
+1403 
-1408 SNKSIATVDKN
+1408 
-1419 GKITATAKEGK
+1419 
-1430 ATITV
+1430 
-1435 TLASGKTAKV
+1435 KTAKV
-1445 AVTVKLIR
+1445 TVTVKMIR
-1453 TTKLTNVPKTLS
+1453 TTKLTKVPKTLS
-1465 ITAGKKYTLK
+1465 LTTGKKYTLK

-1492 NTKIATVSSQGAV
+1492 NTKIATVSSTGV
-1505 TAVKAGSAT
+1505 ITAKKVGKVT

-1524 TVKVTVKKAPA
+1524 TVTLTVKKAPA
-1535 LKSIKN
+1535 LKAIKN
-1541 VPGSKT
+1541 VPTKKT
-1547 IANGKT
+1547 ITKGKT

-1574 NKNVATVD
+1574 NKSIATVD

>member
-35 LPEEVTAED
+35 LPGELTAEA
-44 FSDAGEAVTEE
+44 FSDNGEAVTEE
-55 VTGDDFSDGEAVA
+55 VTEDDFSDGETAA
-68 EQSSADENGVVEDVP
+68 GQSSAGENEVVDVP
-83 AVQAEE
+83 AAQAEE

-186 RPTAEQGPYSFT
+186 RPTAEQGPYTFT

-223 QNFTI
+223 QDFTI

-233 KRNYTVNIKPVNAKT
+233 KKNYTVNIKPVNAKT

-256 VDIQKDWNS
+256 VDIQKDWSS
-265 LTPGEDGSYTLVE
+265 LTPADDGSYTLVE

-285 VTADGYDKYTQTF
+285 VTADGYDKYTQT
-298 IPSASGDMEV
+298 ILPSASGDIEV

-392 ESNINPAD
+392 QSNIDPAD
-400 QSAVD
+400 QAAVD

-419 PVYGTDSNIADMVLA
+419 PIYGTDSNIADMVLA

-565 DPEVISIQNPSID
+565 DPDVISIQNPSID

-598 LTATFKANDTLLN
+598 LTATFRANDILLN

-625 TFEVTVKGSGSQAP
+625 TFKVTVKGSGSQAP

-710 GYRAAVDLFA
+710 GYRAAVDLFT

-748 SVKDINEKLDTEIAM
+748 SVKDINEKLDAEIAM

-775 KGDNADVD
+775 KGDNADAD

-804 WVYTADDKTGA
+804 WVYNADDKTGA

-879 PDNAKLQKL
+879 LDNAKLQKL

-896 VTVKGTKAESEAL
+896 VTVKGTKAEGEAL

-928 AGQYPEGTKK
+928 AGQYPEGTKD
-938 ALTEAIAAA
+938 ALSEAIKAA

-959 QQTEAITALTEAMK
+959 QQTEAITALAKAMK

-990 ATEANTSGKTQALTV
+990 GTEANTAGKTQALTV

-1015 TKPESVQ
+1015 VKPEKVQ

-1048 DYLVVSEQ
+1048 DYLVVNES
-1056 GWINKVFGVTT
+1056 GWISKAFGVTT
-1067 ASVGFFVNNKMPI
+1067 ANVSFFVNNKMPLGD
-1080 SADTGYGSTCNEA
+1080 SGYGSMCNEA
-1093 VLQSG
+1093 VLNSG
-1098 DILNVV
+1098 DVLNVFF
-1104 LYHDTTGWSDKY
+1104 YNDTAGYSDEY
-1116 LYFDG
+1116 LYFDS
-1121 IASDIM
+1121 IACDIM
-1127 AKKDFTLNVK
+1127 AKKDFILNVK
-1137 GFTAAW
+1137 GFKAAW
-1143 GDESVA
+1143 GEEASA

-1159 SEGKAA
+1159 SEGKTV
-1165 ATGTTDENGNVTLNV
+1165 ATGTTDENGNVTLNA
-1180 PAEGTYTAVI
+1180 PAEGTYTAAIV
-1190 TKTPYEYYIPVDA
+1190 KTPYEYYIPVDA
-1203 QIVAKAHEHS
+1203 KVVAKAHEHS

-1221 DATVFAPEKQE
+1221 SATVFAPEKQE

-1238 GEKTTKDGGKKLDPT
+1238 GEKTTKTVGEKLTPT
-1253 VKLSKTTVALTLK
+1253 VKLTATKLALKTK
-1266 QSETVKVSGL
+1266 QSVTVRATGL
-1276 AKGDSVKGWTSSDKS
+1276 AKGDYVKSWTSSKKS
-1291 IATVDKNG
+1291 VATVDKNG

-1304 TKEGKATITVTLAS
+1304 SKEGT
-1318 GKKAQIAV
+1318 AV
-1326 TVKETKHVY
+1326 
-1335 TKWTKVSSATVFAP
+1335 
-1349 EKRQSTCNLCGRKIT
+1349 
-1364 REFGTK
+1364 
-1370 LTPTVK
+1370 
-1376 LTKTTLTLKTKQSV
+1376 
-1390 TVKASGLARGDSV
+1390 
-1403 KKWTS
+1403 
-1408 SNKSIATVDKN
+1408 
-1419 GKITATAKEGK
+1419 
-1430 ATITV
+1430 ITV

-1445 AVTVKLIR
+1445 TVTVKMIR
-1453 TTKLTNVPKTLS
+1453 TTKLTKVPKTLS
-1465 ITAGKKYTLK
+1465 LTTGKKYTLK

-1492 NTKIATVSSQGAV
+1492 NTKIATVSSTGV
-1505 TAVKAGSAT
+1505 ITAKKVGKVT

-1524 TVKVTVKKAPA
+1524 TVTLTVKKAPA
-1535 LKSIKN
+1535 LKAIKN
-1541 VPGSKT
+1541 VPPKKT
-1547 IANGKT
+1547 ITKGKT

-1563 GAIAKITYTTS
+1563 GAIAKITYTSS
-1574 NKNVATVD
+1574 NKSVATVD

>member
-1 MLRKELQKK
+1 
-10 MQAVAMAAVV
+10 MAAVV

-35 LPEEVTAED
+35 LPGELTAEA
-44 FSDAGEAVTEE
+44 FSDNGEAVTEE
-55 VTGDDFSDGEAVA
+55 VTEDDFSDGETAA
-68 EQSSADENGVVEDVP
+68 GQSSAGENEVVDVP
-83 AVQAEE
+83 AAQAEE

-186 RPTAEQGPYSFT
+186 RPTAEQGPYTFT

-223 QNFTI
+223 QDFTI

-233 KRNYTVNIKPVNAKT
+233 KKNYTVNIKPVNAKT

-256 VDIQKDWNS
+256 VDIQKDWSS
-265 LTPGEDGSYTLVE
+265 LTPADDGSYTLVE

-285 VTADGYDKYTQTF
+285 VTADGYDKYTQT
-298 IPSASGDMEV
+298 ILPSASGDIEV

-392 ESNINPAD
+392 QSNIDPAD
-400 QSAVD
+400 QAAVD

-565 DPEVISIQNPSID
+565 DPDVISIQNPSID

-598 LTATFKANDTLLN
+598 LTATFKANDILLN

-625 TFEVTVKGSGSQAP
+625 TFKVTVKGSGSQAP

-710 GYRAAVDLFA
+710 GYRAAVDLFT

-748 SVKDINEKLDTEIAM
+748 SVKDINEKLDAEIAM

-775 KGDNADVD
+775 KGDNADAD

-804 WVYTADDKTGA
+804 WVYNADDKTGA

-879 PDNAKLQKL
+879 RDNAKLQKL

-896 VTVKGTKAESEAL
+896 VTVKGTKAEGEAL

-928 AGQYPEGTKK
+928 AGQYPEGTKD
-938 ALTEAIAAA
+938 ALSEAIKAA
-947 QAVSDNAEATEA
+947 QAVSNNAEATEA
-959 QQTEAITALTEAMK
+959 QQTEAITALAKAMK

-990 ATEANTSGKTQALTV
+990 GTEANTAGKTQALTV

-1015 TKPESVQ
+1015 VKPEKVQ

-1048 DYLVVSEQ
+1048 DYLVVNES
-1056 GWINKVFGVTT
+1056 GRISKAFGVTT
-1067 ASVGFFVNNKMPI
+1067 ANVSFFVNNKMPLGD
-1080 SADTGYGSTCNEA
+1080 SGYGSMCNEA
-1093 VLQSG
+1093 VLNSG
-1098 DILNVV
+1098 DVLNVFF
-1104 LYHDTTGWSDKY
+1104 YNDTAGYSDEY
-1116 LYFDG
+1116 LYFDS
-1121 IASDIM
+1121 IACDIM
-1127 AKKDFTLNVK
+1127 AKKDFILNVK
-1137 GFTAAW
+1137 GFKAAW
-1143 GDESVA
+1143 GEEASA

-1159 SEGKAA
+1159 SEGKTV
-1165 ATGTTDENGNVTLNV
+1165 ATGTTDENGNVTLNA
-1180 PAEGTYTAVI
+1180 PAEGTYTAAIV
-1190 TKTPYEYYIPVDA
+1190 KTPYEYYIPVDA
-1203 QIVAKAHEHS
+1203 KVVAKAHEHS

-1221 DATVFAPEKQE
+1221 SATVFAPEKQE

-1238 GEKTTKDGGKKLDPT
+1238 GEKTTKTVGEKLTPT
-1253 VKLSKTTVALTLK
+1253 VKLTATKLALKTK
-1266 QSETVKVSGL
+1266 QSVTVRATGL
-1276 AKGDSVKGWTSSDKS
+1276 AKGDYVKSWTSSKKS
-1291 IATVDKNG
+1291 VATVDKNG

-1304 TKEGKATITVTLAS
+1304 SKEGTAVITVTLAS
-1318 GKKAQIAV
+1318 K
-1326 TVKETKHVY
+1326 
-1335 TKWTKVSSATVFAP
+1335 
-1349 EKRQSTCNLCGRKIT
+1349 
-1364 REFGTK
+1364 
-1370 LTPTVK
+1370 
-1376 LTKTTLTLKTKQSV
+1376 
-1390 TVKASGLARGDSV
+1390 
-1403 KKWTS
+1403 
-1408 SNKSIATVDKN
+1408 
-1419 GKITATAKEGK
+1419 
-1430 ATITV
+1430 
-1435 TLASGKTAKV
+1435 KTAKV
-1445 AVTVKLIR
+1445 TVTVKMIR
-1453 TTKLTNVPKTLS
+1453 TTKLTKVPKTLS
-1465 ITAGKKYTLK
+1465 LTTGKKYTLK

-1492 NTKIATVSSQGAV
+1492 NTKIATVSSTGV
-1505 TAVKAGSAT
+1505 ITAKKVGKVT

-1524 TVKVTVKKAPA
+1524 TVTLTVKKAPA
-1535 LKSIKN
+1535 LKAIKN
-1541 VPGSKT
+1541 VPTKKT
-1547 IANGKT
+1547 ITKGKT

-1574 NKNVATVD
+1574 NKSIATVD

>member
-1 MLRKELQKK
+1 
-10 MQAVAMAAVV
+10 
-20 TLTTVGAPATTFAGE
+20 
-35 LPEEVTAED
+35 
-44 FSDAGEAVTEE
+44 
-55 VTGDDFSDGEAVA
+55 
-68 EQSSADENGVVEDVP
+68 
-83 AVQAEE
+83 
-89 SSEGS
+89 
-94 TEDEQA
+94 
-100 KAQAYLKEN
+100 
-109 FIDGSN
+109 
-115 KIITSGGTGVTK
+115 
-127 SEDGLT
+127 
-133 YNVALTIPT
+133 
-142 SGYAIRSMRLKYVNT
+142 MRLSC
-157 VYKTGWYIDKDNPY
+157 
-171 VGYKAPATNGSRSIT
+171 SRSIT
-186 RPTAEQGPYSFT
+186 RPTAEQGPYTFT

-223 QNFTI
+223 QDFTI

-233 KRNYTVNIKPVNAKT
+233 KKNYTVNIKPVNAKT

-256 VDIQKDWNS
+256 VDIQKDWSS
-265 LTPGEDGSYTLVE
+265 LTPADDGSYTLVE

-285 VTADGYDKYTQTF
+285 VTADGYDKYTQT
-298 IPSASGDMEV
+298 ILPSASGDIEV

-392 ESNINPAD
+392 QSNIDPAD
-400 QSAVD
+400 QAAVD

-496 AVSESRRVTVSWDQ
+496 AVSENRRVTVSWDQ

-565 DPEVISIQNPSID
+565 DPDVISIQNPSID

-598 LTATFKANDTLLN
+598 LTATFKANDILLN

-625 TFEVTVKGSGSQAP
+625 TFKVTVKGSGSQAP

-710 GYRAAVDLFA
+710 GYRAAVDLFT

-748 SVKDINEKLDTEIAM
+748 SVKDINEKLDAEIAM

-775 KGDNADVD
+775 KGDNADAD

-804 WVYTADDKTGA
+804 WVYNADDKTGA

-879 PDNAKLQKL
+879 LDNAKLQKL

-896 VTVKGTKAESEAL
+896 VTVKGTKAEGEAL

-928 AGQYPEGTKK
+928 AGQYPEGTKD
-938 ALTEAIAAA
+938 ALSEAIKAA

-959 QQTEAITALTEAMK
+959 QQTEAITALAKAMK

-990 ATEANTSGKTQALTV
+990 GTEANTAGKTQALTV

-1015 TKPESVQ
+1015 VKPEKVQ

-1048 DYLVVSEQ
+1048 DYLVVNES
-1056 GWINKVFGVTT
+1056 GLISKAFGVTT
-1067 ASVGFFVNNKMPI
+1067 ANISFFVNNKMPLGD
-1080 SADTGYGSTCNEA
+1080 SGYGSMCNEA
-1093 VLQSG
+1093 VLNSG
-1098 DILNVV
+1098 DVLNVFF
-1104 LYHDTTGWSDKY
+1104 YNDTAGYSDEY
-1116 LYFDG
+1116 LYFDS
-1121 IASDIM
+1121 IACDIM
-1127 AKKDFTLNVK
+1127 AKKDFILNVK
-1137 GFTAAW
+1137 GFKAAW
-1143 GDESVA
+1143 GEEASA

-1159 SEGKAA
+1159 SEGKTV
-1165 ATGTTDENGNVTLNV
+1165 ATGTTDENGNVTLNA
-1180 PAEGTYTAVI
+1180 PAEGTYTAAIV
-1190 TKTPYEYYIPVDA
+1190 KTPYEYYIPVDA
-1203 QIVAKAHEHS
+1203 KVVAKAHEHS

-1221 DATVFAPEKQE
+1221 SATVFAPEKQE

-1238 GEKTTKDGGKKLDPT
+1238 GEKTTKTVGEKLTPT
-1253 VKLSKTTVALTLK
+1253 VKLTATKLALKTK
-1266 QSETVKVSGL
+1266 QSVTVRATGL
-1276 AKGDSVKGWTSSDKS
+1276 AKGDYVKSWTSSKKS
-1291 IATVDKNG
+1291 VATVDKNG

-1304 TKEGKATITVTLAS
+1304 SKEGTAVITVTLAS
-1318 GKKAQIAV
+1318 K
-1326 TVKETKHVY
+1326 
-1335 TKWTKVSSATVFAP
+1335 
-1349 EKRQSTCNLCGRKIT
+1349 
-1364 REFGTK
+1364 
-1370 LTPTVK
+1370 
-1376 LTKTTLTLKTKQSV
+1376 
-1390 TVKASGLARGDSV
+1390 
-1403 KKWTS
+1403 
-1408 SNKSIATVDKN
+1408 
-1419 GKITATAKEGK
+1419 
-1430 ATITV
+1430 
-1435 TLASGKTAKV
+1435 KTAKV
-1445 AVTVKLIR
+1445 TVTVKMIR
-1453 TTKLTNVPKTLS
+1453 TTKLTKVPKTLS
-1465 ITAGKKYTLK
+1465 LTTGKKYTLK

-1492 NTKIATVSSQGAV
+1492 NTKIATVSSTGV
-1505 TAVKAGSAT
+1505 ITAKKVGKVT

-1524 TVKVTVKKAPA
+1524 TVTLTVKKAPA
-1535 LKSIKN
+1535 LKVIKN
-1541 VPGSKT
+1541 VPTKKT
-1547 IANGKT
+1547 ITKGKT

-1574 NKNVATVD
+1574 NKSIATVD

>member
-35 LPEEVTAED
+35 LPGELTAEA
-44 FSDAGEAVTEE
+44 FSDNGEAVTEE
-55 VTGDDFSDGEAVA
+55 VTEDDFSDGETAA
-68 EQSSADENGVVEDVP
+68 GQSSAGENEVVDVP
-83 AVQAEE
+83 AAQAEE

-186 RPTAEQGPYSFT
+186 RPTAEQGPYTFT

-223 QNFTI
+223 QDFTI

-233 KRNYTVNIKPVNAKT
+233 KKNYTVNIKPVNAKT

-256 VDIQKDWNS
+256 VDIQKDWSS
-265 LTPGEDGSYTLVE
+265 LTPADDGSYTLVE

-285 VTADGYDKYTQTF
+285 VTADGYDKYTQT
-298 IPSASGDMEV
+298 ILPSASGDIEV

-392 ESNINPAD
+392 QSNIDPAD
-400 QSAVD
+400 QAAVD

-419 PVYGTDSNIADMVLA
+419 PIYGTDSNIADMVLA

-565 DPEVISIQNPSID
+565 DPDVISIQNPSID

-598 LTATFKANDTLLN
+598 LTATFKANDILLN

-625 TFEVTVKGSGSQAP
+625 TFKVTVKGSGSQAP

-710 GYRAAVDLFA
+710 GYRAAVDLFT

-748 SVKDINEKLDTEIAM
+748 SVKDINEKLDAEIAM

-775 KGDNADVD
+775 KGDNADAD

-804 WVYTADDKTGA
+804 WVYNADDKTGA

-821 YFDDPWIME
+821 YFDNPWIME

-879 PDNAKLQKL
+879 LDNAKLQKL

-896 VTVKGTKAESEAL
+896 VTVKGTKAEGEAL

-928 AGQYPEGTKK
+928 AGQYPEGTKD
-938 ALTEAIAAA
+938 ALSEAIKAA

-959 QQTEAITALTEAMK
+959 QQTEAITALAKAMK

-990 ATEANTSGKTQALTV
+990 GTEANTAGKTQALTV

-1015 TKPESVQ
+1015 VKPEKVQ

-1048 DYLVVSEQ
+1048 DYLVVNES
-1056 GWINKVFGVTT
+1056 GWISKAFGVTT
-1067 ASVGFFVNNKMPI
+1067 ANVSFFVNNKMPLGD
-1080 SADTGYGSTCNEA
+1080 SGYGSMCNEA
-1093 VLQSG
+1093 VLNSG
-1098 DILNVV
+1098 DVLNVFF
-1104 LYHDTTGWSDKY
+1104 YNDTAGYSDEY
-1116 LYFDG
+1116 LYFDS
-1121 IASDIM
+1121 IACDIM
-1127 AKKDFTLNVK
+1127 AKKDFILNVK
-1137 GFTAAW
+1137 GFKAAW
-1143 GDESVA
+1143 GEEASA

-1159 SEGKAA
+1159 SEGKTV
-1165 ATGTTDENGNVTLNV
+1165 ATGTTDENGNVTLNA
-1180 PAEGTYTAVI
+1180 PAEGTYTAAIV
-1190 TKTPYEYYIPVDA
+1190 KTPYEYYIPVDA
-1203 QIVAKAHEHS
+1203 KVVAKAHEHS

-1221 DATVFAPEKQE
+1221 SATVFAPEKQE

-1238 GEKTTKDGGKKLDPT
+1238 GEKTTKTVGEKLTPT
-1253 VKLSKTTVALTLK
+1253 VKLTATKLALKTK
-1266 QSETVKVSGL
+1266 QSVTVRATGL
-1276 AKGDSVKGWTSSDKS
+1276 AKGDYVKSWTSSKKS
-1291 IATVDKNG
+1291 VATVDKNG

-1304 TKEGKATITVTLAS
+1304 SKEGT
-1318 GKKAQIAV
+1318 AV
-1326 TVKETKHVY
+1326 
-1335 TKWTKVSSATVFAP
+1335 
-1349 EKRQSTCNLCGRKIT
+1349 
-1364 REFGTK
+1364 
-1370 LTPTVK
+1370 
-1376 LTKTTLTLKTKQSV
+1376 
-1390 TVKASGLARGDSV
+1390 
-1403 KKWTS
+1403 
-1408 SNKSIATVDKN
+1408 
-1419 GKITATAKEGK
+1419 
-1430 ATITV
+1430 ITV

-1445 AVTVKLIR
+1445 TVTVKMIR
-1453 TTKLTNVPKTLS
+1453 TTKLTKVPKTLS
-1465 ITAGKKYTLK
+1465 LTTGKKYTLK

-1492 NTKIATVSSQGAV
+1492 NTKIATVSSTGV
-1505 TAVKAGSAT
+1505 ITAKKVGKVT

-1524 TVKVTVKKAPA
+1524 TVTLTVKKAPA
-1535 LKSIKN
+1535 LKVIKN
-1541 VPGSKT
+1541 VPTKKT
-1547 IANGKT
+1547 ITKGKT

-1574 NKNVATVD
+1574 NKSIATVD

>member
-1 MLRKELQKK
+1 
-10 MQAVAMAAVV
+10 MAAVV

-35 LPEEVTAED
+35 LPGELTA
-44 FSDAGEAVTEE
+44 EAVTEE
-55 VTGDDFSDGEAVA
+55 VTEDDFSDGETAA
-68 EQSSADENGVVEDVP
+68 GQSSAGENEVVDVP
-83 AVQAEE
+83 AAQAEE

-186 RPTAEQGPYSFT
+186 RPTAEQGPYTFT

-223 QNFTI
+223 QDFTI

-233 KRNYTVNIKPVNAKT
+233 KKNYTVNIKPVNAKT

-256 VDIQKDWNS
+256 VDIQKDWSS
-265 LTPGEDGSYTLVE
+265 LTPADDGSYTLVE

-285 VTADGYDKYTQTF
+285 VTADGYDKYTQT
-298 IPSASGDMEV
+298 ILPSASGDIEV

-392 ESNINPAD
+392 QSNIDPAD
-400 QSAVD
+400 QAAVD

-419 PVYGTDSNIADMVLA
+419 PIYGTDSNIADMVLA

-565 DPEVISIQNPSID
+565 DPDVISIQNPSID

-598 LTATFKANDTLLN
+598 LTATFKANDILLN

-625 TFEVTVKGSGSQAP
+625 TFKVTVKGSGSQAP

-710 GYRAAVDLFA
+710 GYRAAVDLFT

-748 SVKDINEKLDTEIAM
+748 SVKDINEKLDAEIAM

-775 KGDNADVD
+775 KGDNADAD

-804 WVYTADDKTGA
+804 WVYNADDKTGA

-879 PDNAKLQKL
+879 LDNAKLQKL
-888 YKQEASVT
+888 YKQKASVT
-896 VTVKGTKAESEAL
+896 VTVKGTKAEGEAL

-928 AGQYPEGTKK
+928 AGQYPEGTKD
-938 ALTEAIAAA
+938 ALSEAIKAA

-959 QQTEAITALTEAMK
+959 QQTEAITALAKAMK

-990 ATEANTSGKTQALTV
+990 GTEANTAGKTQALTV

-1015 TKPESVQ
+1015 VKPEKVQ

-1048 DYLVVSEQ
+1048 DYLVVNES
-1056 GWINKVFGVTT
+1056 GLISKAFGVTT
-1067 ASVGFFVNNKMPI
+1067 ANVSFFVNNKMPLGD
-1080 SADTGYGSTCNEA
+1080 SGYGSMCNEA
-1093 VLQSG
+1093 VLNSG
-1098 DILNVV
+1098 DVLNVFF
-1104 LYHDTTGWSDKY
+1104 YNDTAGYSDEY
-1116 LYFDG
+1116 LYFDS
-1121 IASDIM
+1121 IACDIM
-1127 AKKDFTLNVK
+1127 AKKDFILNVK
-1137 GFTAAW
+1137 GFKAAW
-1143 GDESVA
+1143 GEEASA

-1159 SEGKAA
+1159 SEGKTV
-1165 ATGTTDENGNVTLNV
+1165 ATGTTDENGNVTLNA
-1180 PAEGTYTAVI
+1180 PAEGTYTAAIV
-1190 TKTPYEYYIPVDA
+1190 KTPYEYYIPVDA
-1203 QIVAKAHEHS
+1203 KVVAKAHEHS

-1221 DATVFAPEKQE
+1221 SATVFAPEKQE

-1238 GEKTTKDGGKKLDPT
+1238 GEKTTKTVGEKLTPT
-1253 VKLSKTTVALTLK
+1253 VKLTATKLALKTK
-1266 QSETVKVSGL
+1266 QSVTVRATGL
-1276 AKGDSVKGWTSSDKS
+1276 AKGDYVKSWTSSKKS

-1304 TKEGKATITVTLAS
+1304 SKEGTAVITVTLAS
-1318 GKKAQIAV
+1318 K
-1326 TVKETKHVY
+1326 
-1335 TKWTKVSSATVFAP
+1335 
-1349 EKRQSTCNLCGRKIT
+1349 
-1364 REFGTK
+1364 
-1370 LTPTVK
+1370 
-1376 LTKTTLTLKTKQSV
+1376 
-1390 TVKASGLARGDSV
+1390 
-1403 KKWTS
+1403 
-1408 SNKSIATVDKN
+1408 
-1419 GKITATAKEGK
+1419 
-1430 ATITV
+1430 
-1435 TLASGKTAKV
+1435 KTAKV
-1445 AVTVKLIR
+1445 TVTVKMIR
-1453 TTKLTNVPKTLS
+1453 TTKLTKVPKTLS
-1465 ITAGKKYTLK
+1465 LTTGKKYTLK

-1492 NTKIATVSSQGAV
+1492 NTKIATVSSTGV
-1505 TAVKAGSAT
+1505 ITAKKVGKVT

-1524 TVKVTVKKAPA
+1524 TVTLTVKKAPA
-1535 LKSIKN
+1535 LKAIKN
-1541 VPGSKT
+1541 VPTKKT
-1547 IANGKT
+1547 ITKGKT

-1574 NKNVATVD
+1574 NKSIATVD

>member
-35 LPEEVTAED
+35 LPGELTAEA
-44 FSDAGEAVTEE
+44 FSDNGEAVTEE
-55 VTGDDFSDGEAVA
+55 VTEDDFSDGETAA
-68 EQSSADENGVVEDVP
+68 GQSSAGENEVVDVP
-83 AVQAEE
+83 AAQAEE

-115 KIITSGGTGVTK
+115 KIITSGGTGITK

-186 RPTAEQGPYSFT
+186 RPTAEQGPYTFT

-223 QNFTI
+223 QDFTI

-233 KRNYTVNIKPVNAKT
+233 KKNYTVNIKPVNAKT

-256 VDIQKDWNS
+256 VDIQKDWSS
-265 LTPGEDGSYTLVE
+265 LTPADDGSYTLVE

-285 VTADGYDKYTQTF
+285 VTADGYDKYTQT
-298 IPSASGDMEV
+298 ILPSASGDIEV

-392 ESNINPAD
+392 QSNIDPAD
-400 QSAVD
+400 QAAVD

-419 PVYGTDSNIADMVLA
+419 PIYGTDSNIADMVLA

-565 DPEVISIQNPSID
+565 DPDVISIQNPSID

-598 LTATFKANDTLLN
+598 LTATFRANDILLN

-625 TFEVTVKGSGSQAP
+625 TFKVTVKGSGSQAP

-710 GYRAAVDLFA
+710 GYRAAVDLFT

-748 SVKDINEKLDTEIAM
+748 SVKDINEKLDAEIAM

-775 KGDNADVD
+775 KGDNADAD

-804 WVYTADDKTGA
+804 WVYNADDKTGA

-879 PDNAKLQKL
+879 LDNAKLQKL

-896 VTVKGTKAESEAL
+896 VTVKGTKAEGEAL

-928 AGQYPEGTKK
+928 AGQYPEGTKD
-938 ALTEAIAAA
+938 ALSEAIKAA

-959 QQTEAITALTEAMK
+959 QQTEAITALAKAMK

-990 ATEANTSGKTQALTV
+990 GTEANTAGKTQALTV

-1015 TKPESVQ
+1015 VKPEKVQ

-1048 DYLVVSEQ
+1048 DYLVVNES
-1056 GWINKVFGVTT
+1056 GLISKAFGVTT
-1067 ASVGFFVNNKMPI
+1067 ANVSFFVNNKMPLGD
-1080 SADTGYGSTCNEA
+1080 SGYGSMCNEA
-1093 VLQSG
+1093 VLNSG
-1098 DILNVV
+1098 DVLNVFF
-1104 LYHDTTGWSDKY
+1104 YNDTAGYSDEY
-1116 LYFDG
+1116 LYFDS
-1121 IASDIM
+1121 IACDIM
-1127 AKKDFTLNVK
+1127 AKKDFILNVK
-1137 GFTAAW
+1137 GFKAAW
-1143 GDESVA
+1143 GEEASA

-1159 SEGKAA
+1159 SEGKTV
-1165 ATGTTDENGNVTLNV
+1165 ATGTTDENGNVTLNA
-1180 PAEGTYTAVI
+1180 PAEGTYTAAIV
-1190 TKTPYEYYIPVDA
+1190 KTPYEYYIPVDA
-1203 QIVAKAHEHS
+1203 KVVAKAHEHS

-1221 DATVFAPEKQE
+1221 SATVFAPEKQE

-1238 GEKTTKDGGKKLDPT
+1238 GEKTTKTVGEKLTPT
-1253 VKLSKTTVALTLK
+1253 VKLTATKLALKTK
-1266 QSETVKVSGL
+1266 QSVTVRATGL
-1276 AKGDSVKGWTSSDKS
+1276 AKGDYVKSWTSSKKS
-1291 IATVDKNG
+1291 VATVDKNG

-1304 TKEGKATITVTLAS
+1304 SKEGTAVITVTLAS
-1318 GKKAQIAV
+1318 K
-1326 TVKETKHVY
+1326 
-1335 TKWTKVSSATVFAP
+1335 
-1349 EKRQSTCNLCGRKIT
+1349 
-1364 REFGTK
+1364 
-1370 LTPTVK
+1370 
-1376 LTKTTLTLKTKQSV
+1376 
-1390 TVKASGLARGDSV
+1390 
-1403 KKWTS
+1403 
-1408 SNKSIATVDKN
+1408 
-1419 GKITATAKEGK
+1419 
-1430 ATITV
+1430 
-1435 TLASGKTAKV
+1435 KTAKV
-1445 AVTVKLIR
+1445 TVTVKMIR
-1453 TTKLTNVPKTLS
+1453 TTKLTKVPKTLS
-1465 ITAGKKYTLK
+1465 LTTGKKYTLK

-1492 NTKIATVSSQGAV
+1492 NTKIATVSSTGV
-1505 TAVKAGSAT
+1505 ITAKKVGKVT

-1524 TVKVTVKKAPA
+1524 TVTLTVKKAPA
-1535 LKSIKN
+1535 LKAIKN
-1541 VPGSKT
+1541 VPTKKT
-1547 IANGKT
+1547 ITKGKT

-1574 NKNVATVD
+1574 NKSIATVD

>member
-35 LPEEVTAED
+35 LPGELTAEA
-44 FSDAGEAVTEE
+44 FSDNGEAVTEE
-55 VTGDDFSDGEAVA
+55 VTEDDFSDGETAA
-68 EQSSADENGVVEDVP
+68 GQSSAGENEVVDVP
-83 AVQAEE
+83 AAQAEE

-186 RPTAEQGPYSFT
+186 RPTAEQGPYTFT

-223 QNFTI
+223 QDFTI

-233 KRNYTVNIKPVNAKT
+233 KKNYTVNIKPVNAKT

-256 VDIQKDWNS
+256 VDIQKDWSS
-265 LTPGEDGSYTLVE
+265 LTPADDGSYTLVE

-285 VTADGYDKYTQTF
+285 VTADGYDKYTQT
-298 IPSASGDMEV
+298 ILPSASGDIEV

-392 ESNINPAD
+392 QSNIDPAD
-400 QSAVD
+400 QAAVD

-419 PVYGTDSNIADMVLA
+419 PIYGTDSNIADMVLA

-565 DPEVISIQNPSID
+565 DPDVISIQNPSID

-598 LTATFKANDTLLN
+598 LTATFRANDILLN

-619 FGTITK
+619 FGIITK
-625 TFEVTVKGSGSQAP
+625 TFKVTVKGSGSQAP

-710 GYRAAVDLFA
+710 GYRAAVDLFT

-748 SVKDINEKLDTEIAM
+748 SVKDINEKLDAEIAM

-775 KGDNADVD
+775 KGDNADAD

-804 WVYTADDKTGA
+804 WVYNADDKTGA

-879 PDNAKLQKL
+879 LDNAKLQKL

-896 VTVKGTKAESEAL
+896 VTVKGTKAEGEAL

-928 AGQYPEGTKK
+928 AGQYPEGTKD
-938 ALTEAIAAA
+938 ALSEAIKAA

-959 QQTEAITALTEAMK
+959 QQTEAITALAKAMK

-990 ATEANTSGKTQALTV
+990 GTEANTAGKTQALTV

-1015 TKPESVQ
+1015 VKPEKVQ

-1048 DYLVVSEQ
+1048 DYLVVNES
-1056 GWINKVFGVTT
+1056 GLISKAFGVTT
-1067 ASVGFFVNNKMPI
+1067 ANVSFFVNNKMPLGD
-1080 SADTGYGSTCNEA
+1080 SGYGSMCNEA
-1093 VLQSG
+1093 VLNSG
-1098 DILNVV
+1098 DVLNVFF
-1104 LYHDTTGWSDKY
+1104 YNDTAGYSDEY
-1116 LYFDG
+1116 LYFDS
-1121 IASDIM
+1121 IACDIM
-1127 AKKDFTLNVK
+1127 AKKDFILNVK
-1137 GFTAAW
+1137 GFKAAW
-1143 GDESVA
+1143 GEEASA

-1159 SEGKAA
+1159 SEGKTV
-1165 ATGTTDENGNVTLNV
+1165 ATGTTDENGNVTLNA
-1180 PAEGTYTAVI
+1180 PAEGTYTAAIV
-1190 TKTPYEYYIPVDA
+1190 KTPYEYYIPVDA
-1203 QIVAKAHEHS
+1203 KVVAKAHEHS

-1221 DATVFAPEKQE
+1221 SATVFAPEKQE

-1238 GEKTTKDGGKKLDPT
+1238 GEKTTKTVGEKLTPT
-1253 VKLSKTTVALTLK
+1253 VKLTATKLALKTK
-1266 QSETVKVSGL
+1266 QSVTVRATGL
-1276 AKGDSVKGWTSSDKS
+1276 AKGDYVKSWTSSKKS
-1291 IATVDKNG
+1291 VATVDKNG

-1304 TKEGKATITVTLAS
+1304 SKEGTAVITVTLAS
-1318 GKKAQIAV
+1318 K
-1326 TVKETKHVY
+1326 
-1335 TKWTKVSSATVFAP
+1335 
-1349 EKRQSTCNLCGRKIT
+1349 
-1364 REFGTK
+1364 
-1370 LTPTVK
+1370 
-1376 LTKTTLTLKTKQSV
+1376 
-1390 TVKASGLARGDSV
+1390 
-1403 KKWTS
+1403 
-1408 SNKSIATVDKN
+1408 
-1419 GKITATAKEGK
+1419 
-1430 ATITV
+1430 
-1435 TLASGKTAKV
+1435 KTAKV
-1445 AVTVKLIR
+1445 TVTVKMIR
-1453 TTKLTNVPKTLS
+1453 TTKLTKVPKTLS
-1465 ITAGKKYTLK
+1465 LTTGKKYTLK

-1492 NTKIATVSSQGAV
+1492 NTKIATVSSTGV
-1505 TAVKAGSAT
+1505 ITAKKVGKVT

-1524 TVKVTVKKAPA
+1524 TVTLTVKKAPA
-1535 LKSIKN
+1535 LKAIKN
-1541 VPGSKT
+1541 VPTKKT
-1547 IANGKT
+1547 ITKGKT

-1563 GAIAKITYTTS
+1563 GAIAKITYTSS
-1574 NKNVATVD
+1574 NKSVATVD

>member
-35 LPEEVTAED
+35 LPGELTAEA
-44 FSDAGEAVTEE
+44 FSDNGEAVTEE
-55 VTGDDFSDGEAVA
+55 VTEDDFSDGETAA
-68 EQSSADENGVVEDVP
+68 GQSSAGENEVVDVP
-83 AVQAEE
+83 AAQAEE

-186 RPTAEQGPYSFT
+186 RPTAEQGPYTFT

-223 QNFTI
+223 QDFTI

-233 KRNYTVNIKPVNAKT
+233 KKNYTVNIKPVNAKT

-256 VDIQKDWNS
+256 VDIQKDWSS
-265 LTPGEDGSYTLVE
+265 LTPADDGSYTLVE

-285 VTADGYDKYTQTF
+285 VTADGYDKYTQT
-298 IPSASGDMEV
+298 ILPSASGDIEV

-392 ESNINPAD
+392 QSNIDPAD
-400 QSAVD
+400 QAAVD

-419 PVYGTDSNIADMVLA
+419 PIYGTDSNIADMVLA

-565 DPEVISIQNPSID
+565 DPDVISIQNPSID

-598 LTATFKANDTLLN
+598 LTATFKANDILLN

-625 TFEVTVKGSGSQAP
+625 TFKVTVKGSGSQAP

-710 GYRAAVDLFA
+710 GYRAAVDLFT

-748 SVKDINEKLDTEIAM
+748 SVKDINEKLDAEIAM

-775 KGDNADVD
+775 KGDNADAD

-804 WVYTADDKTGA
+804 WVYNADDKTGA

-821 YFDDPWIME
+821 YFDNPWIME

-879 PDNAKLQKL
+879 LDNAKLQKL

-896 VTVKGTKAESEAL
+896 VTVKGTKAEGEAL

-928 AGQYPEGTKK
+928 AGQYPEGTKD
-938 ALTEAIAAA
+938 ALSEAIKAA

-959 QQTEAITALTEAMK
+959 QQTEAITALAKAMK

-990 ATEANTSGKTQALTV
+990 GTEANTAGKTQALTV

-1015 TKPESVQ
+1015 VKPEKVQ

-1048 DYLVVSEQ
+1048 DYLVVNES
-1056 GWINKVFGVTT
+1056 GWISKAFGVTT
-1067 ASVGFFVNNKMPI
+1067 ANVSFFVNNKMPLGD
-1080 SADTGYGSTCNEA
+1080 SGYGSMCNEA
-1093 VLQSG
+1093 VLNSG
-1098 DILNVV
+1098 DVLNVFF
-1104 LYHDTTGWSDKY
+1104 YNDTAGYSDEY
-1116 LYFDG
+1116 LYFDS
-1121 IASDIM
+1121 IACDIM
-1127 AKKDFTLNVK
+1127 AKKDFILNVK
-1137 GFTAAW
+1137 GFKAAW
-1143 GDESVA
+1143 GEEASA

-1159 SEGKAA
+1159 SEGKTV
-1165 ATGTTDENGNVTLNV
+1165 ATGTTDENGNVTLNA
-1180 PAEGTYTAVI
+1180 PAEGTYTAAIV
-1190 TKTPYEYYIPVDA
+1190 KTPYEYYIPVDA
-1203 QIVAKAHEHS
+1203 KVVAKAHEHS

-1221 DATVFAPEKQE
+1221 SATVFAPEKQE

-1238 GEKTTKDGGKKLDPT
+1238 GEKTTKTVGEKLTPT
-1253 VKLSKTTVALTLK
+1253 VKLTATKLALKTK
-1266 QSETVKVSGL
+1266 QSVTVRATGL
-1276 AKGDSVKGWTSSDKS
+1276 AKGDYVKSWISSKKSV
-1291 IATVDKNG
+1291 ATVDKNG

-1304 TKEGKATITVTLAS
+1304 SKEGT
-1318 GKKAQIAV
+1318 AV
-1326 TVKETKHVY
+1326 
-1335 TKWTKVSSATVFAP
+1335 
-1349 EKRQSTCNLCGRKIT
+1349 
-1364 REFGTK
+1364 
-1370 LTPTVK
+1370 
-1376 LTKTTLTLKTKQSV
+1376 
-1390 TVKASGLARGDSV
+1390 
-1403 KKWTS
+1403 
-1408 SNKSIATVDKN
+1408 
-1419 GKITATAKEGK
+1419 
-1430 ATITV
+1430 ITV

-1445 AVTVKLIR
+1445 TVTVKMIR
-1453 TTKLTNVPKTLS
+1453 TTKLTKVPKTLS
-1465 ITAGKKYTLK
+1465 LTTGKKYTLK

-1483 QEKVTYKSS
+1483 QEKITYKSS
-1492 NTKIATVSSQGAV
+1492 NTKIATVSSAGV
-1505 TAVKAGSAT
+1505 ITAKKVGKVT

-1524 TVKVTVKKAPA
+1524 TVTLTVKKAPA
-1535 LKSIKN
+1535 LKAIKN
-1541 VPGSKT
+1541 VPTKKT
-1547 IANGKT
+1547 ITKGKT

-1574 NKNVATVD
+1574 NKSIATVD

>member
-35 LPEEVTAED
+35 LPGELTAEA
-44 FSDAGEAVTEE
+44 FSDNGEAVTEE
-55 VTGDDFSDGEAVA
+55 VTEDDFSDGETAA
-68 EQSSADENGVVEDVP
+68 GQSSAGENEVVDVP
-83 AVQAEE
+83 AAQAEE

-186 RPTAEQGPYSFT
+186 RPTAEQGPYTFT

-223 QNFTI
+223 QDFTI

-233 KRNYTVNIKPVNAKT
+233 KKNYTVNIKPVNAKT

-256 VDIQKDWNS
+256 VDIQKDWSS
-265 LTPGEDGSYTLVE
+265 LTPADDGSYTLVE

-285 VTADGYDKYTQTF
+285 VTADGYDKYTQT
-298 IPSASGDMEV
+298 ILPSASGDIEV

-392 ESNINPAD
+392 QSNIDPAD
-400 QSAVD
+400 QAAVD

-419 PVYGTDSNIADMVLA
+419 PIYGTDSNIADMVLA

-565 DPEVISIQNPSID
+565 DPDVISIQNPSID

-598 LTATFKANDTLLN
+598 LTATFRANDILLN

-625 TFEVTVKGSGSQAP
+625 TFKVTVKGSGSQAP

-710 GYRAAVDLFA
+710 GYRAAVDLFT

-748 SVKDINEKLDTEIAM
+748 SVKDINEKLDAEIAM

-775 KGDNADVD
+775 KGDNADAD

-804 WVYTADDKTGA
+804 WVYNADDKTGA

-879 PDNAKLQKL
+879 LDNAKLQKL

-896 VTVKGTKAESEAL
+896 VTVKGTKAEGEAL

-928 AGQYPEGTKK
+928 AGQYPEGTKD
-938 ALTEAIAAA
+938 ALSEAIKAA

-959 QQTEAITALTEAMK
+959 QQTEAITALAKAMK

-990 ATEANTSGKTQALTV
+990 GTEANTAGKTQALTV

-1015 TKPESVQ
+1015 VKPEKVQ

-1048 DYLVVSEQ
+1048 DYLVVNES
-1056 GWINKVFGVTT
+1056 GFISKAFGVTT
-1067 ASVGFFVNNKMPI
+1067 ANVSFFVNNKMPLGD
-1080 SADTGYGSTCNEA
+1080 SGYGSMCNEA
-1093 VLQSG
+1093 VLNSG
-1098 DILNVV
+1098 DVLNVFF
-1104 LYHDTTGWSDKY
+1104 YNDTAGYSDEY
-1116 LYFDG
+1116 LYFDS
-1121 IASDIM
+1121 IACDIM
-1127 AKKDFTLNVK
+1127 AKKDFILNVK
-1137 GFTAAW
+1137 GFKAAW
-1143 GDESVA
+1143 GEEASA

-1159 SEGKAA
+1159 SEGKTV
-1165 ATGTTDENGNVTLNV
+1165 ATGTTDENGNVTLNA
-1180 PAEGTYTAVI
+1180 PAEGTYTAAIV
-1190 TKTPYEYYIPVDA
+1190 KTPYEYYIPVDA
-1203 QIVAKAHEHS
+1203 KVVAKAHEHS

-1221 DATVFAPEKQE
+1221 SATVFAPEKQE

-1238 GEKTTKDGGKKLDPT
+1238 GEKTTKTVGEKLTPT
-1253 VKLSKTTVALTLK
+1253 VKLTATKLALKTK
-1266 QSETVKVSGL
+1266 QSVTVRATGL
-1276 AKGDSVKGWTSSDKS
+1276 AKGDYVKSWTSSKKS
-1291 IATVDKNG
+1291 VATVDKNG

-1304 TKEGKATITVTLAS
+1304 SKEGT
-1318 GKKAQIAV
+1318 AV
-1326 TVKETKHVY
+1326 
-1335 TKWTKVSSATVFAP
+1335 
-1349 EKRQSTCNLCGRKIT
+1349 
-1364 REFGTK
+1364 
-1370 LTPTVK
+1370 
-1376 LTKTTLTLKTKQSV
+1376 
-1390 TVKASGLARGDSV
+1390 
-1403 KKWTS
+1403 
-1408 SNKSIATVDKN
+1408 
-1419 GKITATAKEGK
+1419 
-1430 ATITV
+1430 ITV

-1445 AVTVKLIR
+1445 TVTVKMIR
-1453 TTKLTNVPKTLS
+1453 TTKLTKVPKTLS
-1465 ITAGKKYTLK
+1465 LTTGKKYTLK

-1492 NTKIATVSSQGAV
+1492 NTKIATVSSTGV
-1505 TAVKAGSAT
+1505 ITAKKVGKVT

-1524 TVKVTVKKAPA
+1524 TVTLTVKKAPA
-1535 LKSIKN
+1535 LKVIKN
-1541 VPGSKT
+1541 VPTKKT
-1547 IANGKT
+1547 ITKGKT

-1574 NKNVATVD
+1574 NKSIATVD

>member
-35 LPEEVTAED
+35 LPGELTAEA
-44 FSDAGEAVTEE
+44 FSDNGEAVTEE
-55 VTGDDFSDGEAVA
+55 VTEDDFSDGETAA
-68 EQSSADENGVVEDVP
+68 GQSSAGENEVVDVP
-83 AVQAEE
+83 AAQAEE

-186 RPTAEQGPYSFT
+186 RPTAEQGPYTFT

-223 QNFTI
+223 QDFTI

-233 KRNYTVNIKPVNAKT
+233 KKNYTVNIKPVNAKT

-256 VDIQKDWNS
+256 VDIQKDWSS
-265 LTPGEDGSYTLVE
+265 LTLADDGSYTLVE

-285 VTADGYDKYTQTF
+285 VTADGYDKYTQT
-298 IPSASGDMEV
+298 ILPSASGDIEV

-392 ESNINPAD
+392 QSNIDPAD
-400 QSAVD
+400 QAAVD

-419 PVYGTDSNIADMVLA
+419 PIYGTDSNIADMVLA

-565 DPEVISIQNPSID
+565 DPDVISIQNPSID

-598 LTATFKANDTLLN
+598 LTATFRANDILLN

-625 TFEVTVKGSGSQAP
+625 TFKVTVKGSGSQAP

-710 GYRAAVDLFA
+710 GYRAAVDLFT

-748 SVKDINEKLDTEIAM
+748 SVKDINEKLDAEIAM

-775 KGDNADVD
+775 KGDNADAD

-804 WVYTADDKTGA
+804 WVYNADDKTGA

-879 PDNAKLQKL
+879 LDNAKLQKL

-896 VTVKGTKAESEAL
+896 VTVKGTKAEGEAL

-928 AGQYPEGTKK
+928 AGQYPEGTKD
-938 ALTEAIAAA
+938 ALSEAIKAA

-959 QQTEAITALTEAMK
+959 QQTEAITALAKAMK

-990 ATEANTSGKTQALTV
+990 GTEANTAGKTQALTV

-1015 TKPESVQ
+1015 VKPEKVQ

-1048 DYLVVSEQ
+1048 DYLVVNES
-1056 GWINKVFGVTT
+1056 GLISKAFGVTT
-1067 ASVGFFVNNKMPI
+1067 ANVSFFVNNKMPLGD
-1080 SADTGYGSTCNEA
+1080 SGYGSMCNEA
-1093 VLQSG
+1093 VLNSG
-1098 DILNVV
+1098 DVLNVFF
-1104 LYHDTTGWSDKY
+1104 YNDTAGYSDEY
-1116 LYFDG
+1116 LYFDS
-1121 IASDIM
+1121 IACDIM
-1127 AKKDFTLNVK
+1127 AKKDFILNVK
-1137 GFTAAW
+1137 GFKAAW
-1143 GDESVA
+1143 GEEASA

-1159 SEGKAA
+1159 SEGKTV
-1165 ATGTTDENGNVTLNV
+1165 ATGTTDENGNVTLNA
-1180 PAEGTYTAVI
+1180 PAEGTYTAAIV
-1190 TKTPYEYYIPVDA
+1190 KTPYEYYIPVDA
-1203 QIVAKAHEHS
+1203 KVVAKAHEHS

-1221 DATVFAPEKQE
+1221 SATVFAPEKQE

-1238 GEKTTKDGGKKLDPT
+1238 GEKTTKTVGEKLTPT
-1253 VKLSKTTVALTLK
+1253 VKLTATKLALKTK
-1266 QSETVKVSGL
+1266 QSVTVRATGL
-1276 AKGDSVKGWTSSDKS
+1276 AKGDYVKSWTSSKKS
-1291 IATVDKNG
+1291 VATVDKNG

-1304 TKEGKATITVTLAS
+1304 SKEGTAVITVTLAS
-1318 GKKAQIAV
+1318 K
-1326 TVKETKHVY
+1326 
-1335 TKWTKVSSATVFAP
+1335 
-1349 EKRQSTCNLCGRKIT
+1349 
-1364 REFGTK
+1364 
-1370 LTPTVK
+1370 
-1376 LTKTTLTLKTKQSV
+1376 
-1390 TVKASGLARGDSV
+1390 
-1403 KKWTS
+1403 
-1408 SNKSIATVDKN
+1408 
-1419 GKITATAKEGK
+1419 
-1430 ATITV
+1430 
-1435 TLASGKTAKV
+1435 KTAKV
-1445 AVTVKLIR
+1445 TVTVKMIR
-1453 TTKLTNVPKTLS
+1453 TTKLTKVPKTLS
-1465 ITAGKKYTLK
+1465 LTTGKKYTLK

-1492 NTKIATVSSQGAV
+1492 NTKIATVSSTGV
-1505 TAVKAGSAT
+1505 ITAKKVGKVT

-1524 TVKVTVKKAPA
+1524 TVTLTVKKAPA
-1535 LKSIKN
+1535 LKAIKN
-1541 VPGSKT
+1541 VPTKKT
-1547 IANGKT
+1547 ITKGKT

-1574 NKNVATVD
+1574 NKSIATVD

>member
-35 LPEEVTAED
+35 LPGELTAEA
-44 FSDAGEAVTEE
+44 FSDNGEAVTEE
-55 VTGDDFSDGEAVA
+55 VTEDDFSDGETAA
-68 EQSSADENGVVEDVP
+68 GQSSAGENEVVDVP
-83 AVQAEE
+83 AAQAEE

-186 RPTAEQGPYSFT
+186 RPTAEQGPYTFT

-223 QNFTI
+223 QDFTI

-233 KRNYTVNIKPVNAKT
+233 KKNYTVNIKPVNAKT

-256 VDIQKDWNS
+256 VDIQKDWSS
-265 LTPGEDGSYTLVE
+265 LTPADDGSYTLVE

-285 VTADGYDKYTQTF
+285 VTADGYDKYTQT
-298 IPSASGDMEV
+298 ILPSASGDIEV

-392 ESNINPAD
+392 QSNIDPAD
-400 QSAVD
+400 QAAVD

-419 PVYGTDSNIADMVLA
+419 PIYGTDSNIADMVLA

-474 NSMGVYSKSLDCT
+474 NSMGVYSKSVDCT

-565 DPEVISIQNPSID
+565 DPDVISIQNPSID

-598 LTATFKANDTLLN
+598 LTATFRANDILLN

-625 TFEVTVKGSGSQAP
+625 TFKVTVKGSGSQAP

-710 GYRAAVDLFA
+710 GYRAAVDLFT

-748 SVKDINEKLDTEIAM
+748 SVKDINEKLDAEIAM

-775 KGDNADVD
+775 KGDNADAD

-804 WVYTADDKTGA
+804 WVYNADDKTGA

-879 PDNAKLQKL
+879 LDNAKLQKL

-896 VTVKGTKAESEAL
+896 VTVKGTKAEGEAL

-928 AGQYPEGTKK
+928 AGQYPEGTKD
-938 ALTEAIAAA
+938 ALSEAIKAA

-959 QQTEAITALTEAMK
+959 QQTEAITALAKAMK

-990 ATEANTSGKTQALTV
+990 GTEANTAGKTQALTV

-1015 TKPESVQ
+1015 VKPEKVQ

-1048 DYLVVSEQ
+1048 DYLVVNES
-1056 GWINKVFGVTT
+1056 GLISKAFGVTT
-1067 ASVGFFVNNKMPI
+1067 ANVSFFVNNKMPLGD
-1080 SADTGYGSTCNEA
+1080 SGYGSMCNEA
-1093 VLQSG
+1093 VLNSG
-1098 DILNVV
+1098 DVLNVFF
-1104 LYHDTTGWSDKY
+1104 YNDTAGYSDEY
-1116 LYFDG
+1116 LYFDS
-1121 IASDIM
+1121 IACDIM
-1127 AKKDFTLNVK
+1127 AKKDFILNVK
-1137 GFTAAW
+1137 GFKAAW
-1143 GDESVA
+1143 GEEASA

-1159 SEGKAA
+1159 SEGKTV
-1165 ATGTTDENGNVTLNV
+1165 ATGTTDENGNVTLNA
-1180 PAEGTYTAVI
+1180 PAEGTYTAAIV
-1190 TKTPYEYYIPVDA
+1190 KTPYEYYIPVDA
-1203 QIVAKAHEHS
+1203 KVVAKAHEHS

-1221 DATVFAPEKQE
+1221 SATVFAPEKQE

-1238 GEKTTKDGGKKLDPT
+1238 GEKTTKTVGEKLTPT
-1253 VKLSKTTVALTLK
+1253 VKLTATKLALKTK
-1266 QSETVKVSGL
+1266 QSVTVRATGL
-1276 AKGDSVKGWTSSDKS
+1276 AKGDYVKSWTSSKKS
-1291 IATVDKNG
+1291 VATVDKNG

-1304 TKEGKATITVTLAS
+1304 SKEGTAVITVTLAS
-1318 GKKAQIAV
+1318 K
-1326 TVKETKHVY
+1326 
-1335 TKWTKVSSATVFAP
+1335 
-1349 EKRQSTCNLCGRKIT
+1349 
-1364 REFGTK
+1364 
-1370 LTPTVK
+1370 
-1376 LTKTTLTLKTKQSV
+1376 
-1390 TVKASGLARGDSV
+1390 
-1403 KKWTS
+1403 
-1408 SNKSIATVDKN
+1408 
-1419 GKITATAKEGK
+1419 
-1430 ATITV
+1430 
-1435 TLASGKTAKV
+1435 KTAKV
-1445 AVTVKLIR
+1445 TVTVKMIR
-1453 TTKLTNVPKTLS
+1453 TTKLTKVPKTLS
-1465 ITAGKKYTLK
+1465 LTTGKKYTLK

-1492 NTKIATVSSQGAV
+1492 NTKIATVSSTGV
-1505 TAVKAGSAT
+1505 ITAKKVGKVT

-1524 TVKVTVKKAPA
+1524 TVTLTVKKAPA
-1535 LKSIKN
+1535 LKAIKN
-1541 VPGSKT
+1541 VPTKKT
-1547 IANGKT
+1547 ITKGKT

-1574 NKNVATVD
+1574 NKSIATVD

>member
-35 LPEEVTAED
+35 LPGELTAEA
-44 FSDAGEAVTEE
+44 FSDNGEAVTEE
-55 VTGDDFSDGEAVA
+55 VTEDDFSDGETAA
-68 EQSSADENGVVEDVP
+68 GQSSAGENEVVDVP
-83 AVQAEE
+83 AAQAEE

-186 RPTAEQGPYSFT
+186 RPTAEQGPYTFT

-223 QNFTI
+223 QDFTI

-233 KRNYTVNIKPVNAKT
+233 KKNYTVNIKPVNAKT

-256 VDIQKDWNS
+256 VDIQKDWSS
-265 LTPGEDGSYTLVE
+265 LTPADDGSYTLVE

-285 VTADGYDKYTQTF
+285 VTADGYDKYTQT
-298 IPSASGDMEV
+298 ILPSASGDIEV

-392 ESNINPAD
+392 QSNIDPAD
-400 QSAVD
+400 QAAVD

-419 PVYGTDSNIADMVLA
+419 PIYGTDSNIADMVLA

-467 HYVKSDL
+467 HCVKSDL

-565 DPEVISIQNPSID
+565 DPDVISIQNPSID

-598 LTATFKANDTLLN
+598 LTATFKANDILLN

-625 TFEVTVKGSGSQAP
+625 TFKVTVKGSGSQAP

-710 GYRAAVDLFA
+710 GYRAAVDLFT

-748 SVKDINEKLDTEIAM
+748 SVKDINEKLDAEIAM

-775 KGDNADVD
+775 KGDNADAD

-804 WVYTADDKTGA
+804 WVYNADDKTGA

-821 YFDDPWIME
+821 YFDNPWIME

-879 PDNAKLQKL
+879 LDNAKLQKL

-896 VTVKGTKAESEAL
+896 VTVKGTKAEGEAL

-928 AGQYPEGTKK
+928 AGQYPEGTKD
-938 ALTEAIAAA
+938 ALSEAIKAA

-959 QQTEAITALTEAMK
+959 QQTEAITALAKAMK

-990 ATEANTSGKTQALTV
+990 GTEANTAGKTQALTV

-1015 TKPESVQ
+1015 VKPEKVQ

-1048 DYLVVSEQ
+1048 DYLVVNES
-1056 GWINKVFGVTT
+1056 GWISKAFGVTT
-1067 ASVGFFVNNKMPI
+1067 ANVSFFVNNKMPLGD
-1080 SADTGYGSTCNEA
+1080 SGYGSMCNEA
-1093 VLQSG
+1093 VLNSG
-1098 DILNVV
+1098 DVLNVFF
-1104 LYHDTTGWSDKY
+1104 YNDTAGYSDEY
-1116 LYFDG
+1116 LYFDS
-1121 IASDIM
+1121 IACDIM
-1127 AKKDFTLNVK
+1127 AKKDFILNVK
-1137 GFTAAW
+1137 GFKAAW
-1143 GDESVA
+1143 GEEASA

-1159 SEGKAA
+1159 SEGKTV
-1165 ATGTTDENGNVTLNV
+1165 ATGTTDENGNVTLNA
-1180 PAEGTYTAVI
+1180 PAEGTYTAAIV
-1190 TKTPYEYYIPVDA
+1190 KTPYEYYIPVDA
-1203 QIVAKAHEHS
+1203 KVVAKAHEHS

-1221 DATVFAPEKQE
+1221 SATVFAPEKQE

-1238 GEKTTKDGGKKLDPT
+1238 GEKTTKTVGKKLTPT
-1253 VKLSKTTVALTLK
+1253 VKLTATKLALKTK
-1266 QSETVKVSGL
+1266 QSVTVRATGL
-1276 AKGDSVKGWTSSDKS
+1276 AKGDYVKSWTSSKKS
-1291 IATVDKNG
+1291 VATVDKNG

-1304 TKEGKATITVTLAS
+1304 SKEGT
-1318 GKKAQIAV
+1318 AV
-1326 TVKETKHVY
+1326 
-1335 TKWTKVSSATVFAP
+1335 
-1349 EKRQSTCNLCGRKIT
+1349 
-1364 REFGTK
+1364 
-1370 LTPTVK
+1370 
-1376 LTKTTLTLKTKQSV
+1376 
-1390 TVKASGLARGDSV
+1390 
-1403 KKWTS
+1403 
-1408 SNKSIATVDKN
+1408 
-1419 GKITATAKEGK
+1419 
-1430 ATITV
+1430 ITV

-1445 AVTVKLIR
+1445 TVTVKMIR
-1453 TTKLTNVPKTLS
+1453 TTKLTKVPKTLS
-1465 ITAGKKYTLK
+1465 LTTGKKYTLK

-1492 NTKIATVSSQGAV
+1492 NTKIATVSSTGV
-1505 TAVKAGSAT
+1505 ITAKKVGKVT

-1524 TVKVTVKKAPA
+1524 TVTLTVKKAPA
-1535 LKSIKN
+1535 LKAIKN
-1541 VPGSKT
+1541 VPTKKT
-1547 IANGKT
+1547 ITKGKT

-1574 NKNVATVD
+1574 NKSIATVD

>member
-35 LPEEVTAED
+35 LPGELTAEA
-44 FSDAGEAVTEE
+44 FSDNGEAVTEE
-55 VTGDDFSDGEAVA
+55 VTEDDFSDGETAA
-68 EQSSADENGVVEDVP
+68 GQSSAGENEVVDVP
-83 AVQAEE
+83 AAQAEE

-186 RPTAEQGPYSFT
+186 RPTAEQGPYTFT

-223 QNFTI
+223 QDFTI

-233 KRNYTVNIKPVNAKT
+233 KKNYTVNIKPVNAKT

-256 VDIQKDWNS
+256 VDIQKDWSS
-265 LTPGEDGSYTLVE
+265 LTPADDGSYTLVE

-285 VTADGYDKYTQTF
+285 VTADGYDKYTQT
-298 IPSASGDMEV
+298 ILPSASGDIEV

-392 ESNINPAD
+392 QSNIDPAD
-400 QSAVD
+400 QAAVD

-565 DPEVISIQNPSID
+565 DPDVISIQNPSID
-578 SPIYPRTGKINPKTE
+578 SPIYPRTGKISPKTE

-598 LTATFKANDTLLN
+598 LTATFKANDILLN

-625 TFEVTVKGSGSQAP
+625 TFKVTVKGSGSQAP

-710 GYRAAVDLFA
+710 GYRAAVDLFT

-748 SVKDINEKLDTEIAM
+748 SVKDINEKLDAEIAM

-775 KGDNADVD
+775 KGDNADAD

-804 WVYTADDKTGA
+804 WVYNADDKTGA

-879 PDNAKLQKL
+879 RDNAKLQKL

-896 VTVKGTKAESEAL
+896 VTVKGTKAEGEAL

-928 AGQYPEGTKK
+928 AGQYPEGTKD
-938 ALTEAIAAA
+938 ALSEAIKAA
-947 QAVSDNAEATEA
+947 QAVSNNAEATEA
-959 QQTEAITALTEAMK
+959 QQTEAITALAKAMK

-990 ATEANTSGKTQALTV
+990 GTEANTAGKTQALTV

-1015 TKPESVQ
+1015 VKPEKVQ

-1048 DYLVVSEQ
+1048 DYLVVNES
-1056 GWINKVFGVTT
+1056 GLISKAFGVTT
-1067 ASVGFFVNNKMPI
+1067 ANVSFFVNNKMPLGD
-1080 SADTGYGSTCNEA
+1080 SGYGSMCNEA
-1093 VLQSG
+1093 VLNSG
-1098 DILNVV
+1098 DVLNVFF
-1104 LYHDTTGWSDKY
+1104 YNDTAGYSDEY
-1116 LYFDG
+1116 LYFDS
-1121 IASDIM
+1121 IACDIM
-1127 AKKDFTLNVK
+1127 AKKDFILNVK
-1137 GFTAAW
+1137 GFKAAW
-1143 GDESVA
+1143 GEEASA

-1159 SEGKAA
+1159 SEGKTV
-1165 ATGTTDENGNVTLNV
+1165 ATGTTDENGNVTLNA
-1180 PAEGTYTAVI
+1180 PAEGTYTAAIV
-1190 TKTPYEYYIPVDA
+1190 KTPYEYYIPVDA
-1203 QIVAKAHEHS
+1203 KVVAKAHEHS

-1221 DATVFAPEKQE
+1221 SATVFAPEKQE

-1238 GEKTTKDGGKKLDPT
+1238 GEKTTKTVGEKLTPT
-1253 VKLSKTTVALTLK
+1253 VKLTATKLALKTK
-1266 QSETVKVSGL
+1266 QSVTVRATGL
-1276 AKGDSVKGWTSSDKS
+1276 AKGDYVKSWTSSKKS
-1291 IATVDKNG
+1291 VATVDKNG

-1304 TKEGKATITVTLAS
+1304 SKEGTAVITVTLAS
-1318 GKKAQIAV
+1318 K
-1326 TVKETKHVY
+1326 
-1335 TKWTKVSSATVFAP
+1335 
-1349 EKRQSTCNLCGRKIT
+1349 
-1364 REFGTK
+1364 
-1370 LTPTVK
+1370 
-1376 LTKTTLTLKTKQSV
+1376 
-1390 TVKASGLARGDSV
+1390 
-1403 KKWTS
+1403 
-1408 SNKSIATVDKN
+1408 
-1419 GKITATAKEGK
+1419 
-1430 ATITV
+1430 
-1435 TLASGKTAKV
+1435 KTAKV
-1445 AVTVKLIR
+1445 TVTVKMIR
-1453 TTKLTNVPKTLS
+1453 TTKLTKVPKTLS
-1465 ITAGKKYTLK
+1465 LTTGKKYTLK

-1492 NTKIATVSSQGAV
+1492 NTKIATVSSTGV
-1505 TAVKAGSAT
+1505 ITAKKVGKVT

-1524 TVKVTVKKAPA
+1524 TVTLTVKKAPA
-1535 LKSIKN
+1535 LKAIKN
-1541 VPGSKT
+1541 VPTKKT
-1547 IANGKT
+1547 ITKGKT

-1574 NKNVATVD
+1574 NKSIATVD

>member
-35 LPEEVTAED
+35 LPGELTAEA
-44 FSDAGEAVTEE
+44 FSDNGEAVTEE
-55 VTGDDFSDGEAVA
+55 VTEDDFSDGETAA
-68 EQSSADENGVVEDVP
+68 GQSSAGENEVVDVP
-83 AVQAEE
+83 AAQAEE

-186 RPTAEQGPYSFT
+186 RPTAEQGPYTFT

-223 QNFTI
+223 QDFTI

-233 KRNYTVNIKPVNAKT
+233 KKNYTVNIKPVNAKT

-256 VDIQKDWNS
+256 VDIQKDWSS
-265 LTPGEDGSYTLVE
+265 LTPADDGSYTLVE

-285 VTADGYDKYTQTF
+285 VTADGYDKYTQT
-298 IPSASGDMEV
+298 ILPSASGDIEV

-392 ESNINPAD
+392 QSNIDPAD
-400 QSAVD
+400 QAAVD

-565 DPEVISIQNPSID
+565 DPDVISIQNPSID

-598 LTATFKANDTLLN
+598 LTATFKANDILLN

-625 TFEVTVKGSGSQAP
+625 TFKVTVKGSGSQAP

-710 GYRAAVDLFA
+710 GYRAAVDLFT

-748 SVKDINEKLDTEIAM
+748 SVKDINEKLDAEIAM

-775 KGDNADVD
+775 KGDNADAD

-804 WVYTADDKTGA
+804 WVYNADDKTGA

-879 PDNAKLQKL
+879 RDNAKLQKL

-896 VTVKGTKAESEAL
+896 VTVKGTKAEGEAL

-928 AGQYPEGTKK
+928 AGQYPEGTKD
-938 ALTEAIAAA
+938 ALSEAIKAA
-947 QAVSDNAEATEA
+947 QAVSNNAEATEA
-959 QQTEAITALTEAMK
+959 QQTEAITALAKAMK

-990 ATEANTSGKTQALTV
+990 GTEANTAGKTQALTV

-1015 TKPESVQ
+1015 VKPEKVQ

-1048 DYLVVSEQ
+1048 DYLVVNES
-1056 GWINKVFGVTT
+1056 GRISKAFGVTT
-1067 ASVGFFVNNKMPI
+1067 ANVSFFVNNKMPLGD
-1080 SADTGYGSTCNEA
+1080 SGYGSMCNEA
-1093 VLQSG
+1093 VLNSG
-1098 DILNVV
+1098 DVLNVFF
-1104 LYHDTTGWSDKY
+1104 YNDTAGYSDEY
-1116 LYFDG
+1116 LYFDS
-1121 IASDIM
+1121 IACDIM
-1127 AKKDFTLNVK
+1127 AKKDFILNVK
-1137 GFTAAW
+1137 GFKAAW
-1143 GDESVA
+1143 GEEASA

-1159 SEGKAA
+1159 SEGKTV
-1165 ATGTTDENGNVTLNV
+1165 ATGTTDENGNVTLNA
-1180 PAEGTYTAVI
+1180 PAEGTYTAAIV
-1190 TKTPYEYYIPVDA
+1190 KTPYEYYIPVDA
-1203 QIVAKAHEHS
+1203 KVVAKAHEHS

-1221 DATVFAPEKQE
+1221 SATVFAPEKQE

-1238 GEKTTKDGGKKLDPT
+1238 GEKTTKTVGEKLTPT
-1253 VKLSKTTVALTLK
+1253 VKLTATKLALKTK
-1266 QSETVKVSGL
+1266 QSVTVRATGL
-1276 AKGDSVKGWTSSDKS
+1276 AKGDYVKSWTSSKKS
-1291 IATVDKNG
+1291 VATVDKNG

-1304 TKEGKATITVTLAS
+1304 SKEGT
-1318 GKKAQIAV
+1318 AV
-1326 TVKETKHVY
+1326 
-1335 TKWTKVSSATVFAP
+1335 
-1349 EKRQSTCNLCGRKIT
+1349 
-1364 REFGTK
+1364 
-1370 LTPTVK
+1370 
-1376 LTKTTLTLKTKQSV
+1376 
-1390 TVKASGLARGDSV
+1390 
-1403 KKWTS
+1403 
-1408 SNKSIATVDKN
+1408 
-1419 GKITATAKEGK
+1419 
-1430 ATITV
+1430 ITV

-1445 AVTVKLIR
+1445 TVTVKMIR
-1453 TTKLTNVPKTLS
+1453 TTKLTKVPKTLS
-1465 ITAGKKYTLK
+1465 LTTGKKYTLK

-1492 NTKIATVSSQGAV
+1492 NTKIATVSSTGV
-1505 TAVKAGSAT
+1505 ITAKKVGKVT

-1524 TVKVTVKKAPA
+1524 TVTLTVKKAPA
-1535 LKSIKN
+1535 LKAIKN
-1541 VPGSKT
+1541 VPTKKT
-1547 IANGKT
+1547 ITKGKT

-1574 NKNVATVD
+1574 NKSIATVD

>member
-35 LPEEVTAED
+35 LPGELTAEA
-44 FSDAGEAVTEE
+44 FSDNGEAVTEE
-55 VTGDDFSDGEAVA
+55 VTEDDFSDGETAA
-68 EQSSADENGVVEDVP
+68 GQSSAGENEVVDVP
-83 AVQAEE
+83 AAQAEE

-186 RPTAEQGPYSFT
+186 RPTAEQGPYTFT

-223 QNFTI
+223 QDFTI

-233 KRNYTVNIKPVNAKT
+233 KKNYTVNIKPVNAKT

-256 VDIQKDWNS
+256 VDIQKDWSS
-265 LTPGEDGSYTLVE
+265 LTPADDGSYTLVE

-285 VTADGYDKYTQTF
+285 VTADGYDKYTQT
-298 IPSASGDMEV
+298 ILPSASGDIEV

-392 ESNINPAD
+392 QSNIDPAD
-400 QSAVD
+400 QAAVD

-565 DPEVISIQNPSID
+565 DPDVISIQNPSID

-598 LTATFKANDTLLN
+598 LTATFKANDILLN

-625 TFEVTVKGSGSQAP
+625 TFKVTVKGSGSQAP

-710 GYRAAVDLFA
+710 GYRAAVDLFT

-748 SVKDINEKLDTEIAM
+748 SVKDINEKLDAEITM

-775 KGDNADVD
+775 KGDNADAD

-804 WVYTADDKTGA
+804 WVYNADDKTGA

-821 YFDDPWIME
+821 YFDNPWIME

-879 PDNAKLQKL
+879 LDNAKLQKL

-896 VTVKGTKAESEAL
+896 VTVKGTKAEGEAL

-928 AGQYPEGTKK
+928 AGQYPEGTKD
-938 ALTEAIAAA
+938 ALSEAIKAA

-959 QQTEAITALTEAMK
+959 QQTEAITALAKAMK

-990 ATEANTSGKTQALTV
+990 GTEANTAGKTQALTV

-1015 TKPESVQ
+1015 VKPEKVQ

-1048 DYLVVSEQ
+1048 DYLVVNES
-1056 GWINKVFGVTT
+1056 GWISKAFGVTT
-1067 ASVGFFVNNKMPI
+1067 ANVSFFVNNKMPLGD
-1080 SADTGYGSTCNEA
+1080 SGYGSMCNEA
-1093 VLQSG
+1093 VLNSG
-1098 DILNVV
+1098 DVLNVFF
-1104 LYHDTTGWSDKY
+1104 YNDTAGYSDEY
-1116 LYFDG
+1116 LYFDS
-1121 IASDIM
+1121 IACDIM
-1127 AKKDFTLNVK
+1127 AKKDFILNVK
-1137 GFTAAW
+1137 GFKAAW
-1143 GDESVA
+1143 GEEASA

-1159 SEGKAA
+1159 SEGKTV
-1165 ATGTTDENGNVTLNV
+1165 ATGTTDENGNVTLNA
-1180 PAEGTYTAVI
+1180 PAEGTYTAAIV
-1190 TKTPYEYYIPVDA
+1190 KTPYEYYIPVDA
-1203 QIVAKAHEHS
+1203 KVVAKAHEHS

-1221 DATVFAPEKQE
+1221 SATVFAPEKQE

-1238 GEKTTKDGGKKLDPT
+1238 GEKTTKT
-1253 VKLSKTTVALTLK
+1253 VG
-1266 QSETVKVSGL
+1266 E
-1276 AKGDSVKGWTSSDKS
+1276 
-1291 IATVDKNG
+1291 
-1299 KITAT
+1299 
-1304 TKEGKATITVTLAS
+1304 
-1318 GKKAQIAV
+1318 
-1326 TVKETKHVY
+1326 
-1335 TKWTKVSSATVFAP
+1335 
-1349 EKRQSTCNLCGRKIT
+1349 
-1364 REFGTK
+1364 K

-1376 LTKTTLTLKTKQSV
+1376 LTATKLTLKTKQSV
-1390 TVKASGLARGDSV
+1390 TVKATGLAKGDYV
-1403 KKWTS
+1403 KSWTS
-1408 SNKSIATVDKN
+1408 SKKSVATVDKN
-1419 GKITATAKEGK
+1419 GKITATSKEGT
-1430 ATITV
+1430 AVITV
-1435 TLASGKTAKV
+1435 TLASEKTAKV
-1445 AVTVKLIR
+1445 TVTVKMIR
-1453 TTKLTNVPKTLS
+1453 TTKLTKVPKTLS
-1465 ITAGKKYTLK
+1465 LTTGKKYTLK

-1492 NTKIATVSSQGAV
+1492 NTKIATVSSTGV
-1505 TAVKAGSAT
+1505 ITAKKVGKVT

-1524 TVKVTVKKAPA
+1524 TVTLTVKKAPA
-1535 LKSIKN
+1535 LKAIKN
-1541 VPGSKT
+1541 VPPKKT
-1547 IANGKT
+1547 ITKSKT

-1574 NKNVATVD
+1574 NKSIATVD

>member
-35 LPEEVTAED
+35 LPGELTAEA
-44 FSDAGEAVTEE
+44 FSDNGEAVTEE
-55 VTGDDFSDGEAVA
+55 VTEDDFSDGETAA
-68 EQSSADENGVVEDVP
+68 GQSSAGENEVVDVL
-83 AVQAEE
+83 AAQAEE

-186 RPTAEQGPYSFT
+186 RPTAEQGPYTFT

-223 QNFTI
+223 QDFTI

-233 KRNYTVNIKPVNAKT
+233 KKNYTVNIKPVNAKT

-256 VDIQKDWNS
+256 VDIQKDWSS
-265 LTPGEDGSYTLVE
+265 LTPADDGSYTLVE

-285 VTADGYDKYTQTF
+285 VTANGYDKYTQT
-298 IPSASGDMEV
+298 ILPSASGDIEV

-392 ESNINPAD
+392 QSNIDPAD
-400 QSAVD
+400 QAAVD

-565 DPEVISIQNPSID
+565 DPDVISIQNPSID

-598 LTATFKANDTLLN
+598 LTATFKANDILLN

-625 TFEVTVKGSGSQAP
+625 TFKVTVKGSGSQAP

-688 EYVFNNKEIT
+688 DYVFNNKEIT

-710 GYRAAVDLFA
+710 GYRAAVDLFT

-748 SVKDINEKLDTEIAM
+748 SVKDINEKLDAEIAM

-775 KGDNADVD
+775 KGDNADAD

-804 WVYTADDKTGA
+804 WVYNADDKTGA

-821 YFDDPWIME
+821 YFDNPWIME

-879 PDNAKLQKL
+879 LDNAKLQKL

-896 VTVKGTKAESEAL
+896 VTVKGTKAEGEAL

-928 AGQYPEGTKK
+928 AGQYPEGTKD
-938 ALTEAIAAA
+938 ALSEAIKAA

-959 QQTEAITALTEAMK
+959 QQTEAITALAKAMK

-990 ATEANTSGKTQALTV
+990 GTEANTAGKTQALTV

-1015 TKPESVQ
+1015 VKPEKVQ

-1048 DYLVVSEQ
+1048 DYLVVNES
-1056 GWINKVFGVTT
+1056 GWISKAFGVTT
-1067 ASVGFFVNNKMPI
+1067 ANVSFFVNNKMPLGD
-1080 SADTGYGSTCNEA
+1080 SGYGSMCNEA
-1093 VLQSG
+1093 VLNSG
-1098 DILNVV
+1098 DVLNVFF
-1104 LYHDTTGWSDKY
+1104 YNDTAGYSDEY
-1116 LYFDG
+1116 LYFDS
-1121 IASDIM
+1121 IACDIM
-1127 AKKDFTLNVK
+1127 AKKDFILNVK
-1137 GFTAAW
+1137 GFKAAW
-1143 GDESVA
+1143 GEEASA

-1159 SEGKAA
+1159 SEGKTV
-1165 ATGTTDENGNVTLNV
+1165 ATGTTDENGNVTLNA
-1180 PAEGTYTAVI
+1180 PAEGTYTAAIV
-1190 TKTPYEYYIPVDA
+1190 KTPYEYYIPVDA
-1203 QIVAKAHEHS
+1203 KVVAKAHEHS

-1221 DATVFAPEKQE
+1221 SATVFAPEKQE

-1238 GEKTTKDGGKKLDPT
+1238 GEKTTKTVGEKLTPT
-1253 VKLSKTTVALTLK
+1253 VKLTATKLALKTK
-1266 QSETVKVSGL
+1266 QSVTVRATGL
-1276 AKGDSVKGWTSSDKS
+1276 AKGDYVKSWTSSKKS
-1291 IATVDKNG
+1291 VATVDKNG

-1304 TKEGKATITVTLAS
+1304 SKEGN
-1318 GKKAQIAV
+1318 AV
-1326 TVKETKHVY
+1326 
-1335 TKWTKVSSATVFAP
+1335 
-1349 EKRQSTCNLCGRKIT
+1349 
-1364 REFGTK
+1364 
-1370 LTPTVK
+1370 
-1376 LTKTTLTLKTKQSV
+1376 
-1390 TVKASGLARGDSV
+1390 
-1403 KKWTS
+1403 
-1408 SNKSIATVDKN
+1408 
-1419 GKITATAKEGK
+1419 
-1430 ATITV
+1430 ITV

-1445 AVTVKLIR
+1445 TVTVKMIR
-1453 TTKLTNVPKTLS
+1453 TTKLTKVPKTLS
-1465 ITAGKKYTLK
+1465 LTTGKKYTLK

-1483 QEKVTYKSS
+1483 QEKITYKSS
-1492 NTKIATVSSQGAV
+1492 NTKIATVSSTGV
-1505 TAVKAGSAT
+1505 ITAKKVGKVT

-1524 TVKVTVKKAPA
+1524 TVTLTVKKAPA
-1535 LKSIKN
+1535 LKAIKN
-1541 VPGSKT
+1541 VPPKKT
-1547 IANGKT
+1547 ITKGKT

-1574 NKNVATVD
+1574 NKSIATVD

>member
-35 LPEEVTAED
+35 LPGELTAEA
-44 FSDAGEAVTEE
+44 FSDNGEAVTEE
-55 VTGDDFSDGEAVA
+55 VTEDDFSDGETAA
-68 EQSSADENGVVEDVP
+68 GQSSAGENEVVDVP
-83 AVQAEE
+83 AAQAEE

-186 RPTAEQGPYSFT
+186 RPTAEQGPYTFT

-223 QNFTI
+223 QDFTI

-233 KRNYTVNIKPVNAKT
+233 KKNYTVNIKPVNAKT

-256 VDIQKDWNS
+256 VDIQKDWSS
-265 LTPGEDGSYTLVE
+265 LTQADDGSYTLVE

-285 VTADGYDKYTQTF
+285 VTADGYDKYTQT
-298 IPSASGDMEV
+298 ILPSASGDIEV

-392 ESNINPAD
+392 QSNIDPAD
-400 QSAVD
+400 QAAVD

-549 GTSMRNIWST
+549 GTSMRNIWSI

-565 DPEVISIQNPSID
+565 DPDVISIQNPSID

-598 LTATFKANDTLLN
+598 LTATFKANDILLN

-625 TFEVTVKGSGSQAP
+625 TFKVTVKGSGSQAP

-688 EYVFNNKEIT
+688 EDVFKNKEIT

-710 GYRAAVDLFA
+710 GYRAAVDLFT

-748 SVKDINEKLDTEIAM
+748 SVKDINEKLDAEIAM

-775 KGDNADVD
+775 KGDNADAD

-804 WVYTADDKTGA
+804 WVYNVDDKTGA

-873 QFAKDH
+873 QFAKAH
-879 PDNAKLQKL
+879 RDNAKLQKL

-896 VTVKGTKAESEAL
+896 VTVKGTKAEGEAL

-928 AGQYPEGTKK
+928 AGQYPEGTKD
-938 ALTEAIAAA
+938 ALSEAIKAA

-959 QQTEAITALTEAMK
+959 QQTEAITALAKAMK

-990 ATEANTSGKTQALTV
+990 GTEANTAGKTQALTV

-1015 TKPESVQ
+1015 VKPEKVQ

-1048 DYLVVSEQ
+1048 DYLVVNES
-1056 GWINKVFGVTT
+1056 GLISKAFGVTT
-1067 ASVGFFVNNKMPI
+1067 ANISFFVNNKMPLGD
-1080 SADTGYGSTCNEA
+1080 SGYGSMCNEA
-1093 VLQSG
+1093 VLNSG
-1098 DILNVV
+1098 DVLNVFF
-1104 LYHDTTGWSDKY
+1104 YNDTAGYSDEY
-1116 LYFDG
+1116 LYFDS
-1121 IASDIM
+1121 IACDIM
-1127 AKKDFTLNVK
+1127 AKKDFILNVK
-1137 GFTAAW
+1137 GFKAAW
-1143 GDESVA
+1143 GEEASA

-1159 SEGKAA
+1159 SEGKTV
-1165 ATGTTDENGNVTLNV
+1165 ATGTTDENGNVTLNA
-1180 PAEGTYTAVI
+1180 PAEGTYTAAIV
-1190 TKTPYEYYIPVDA
+1190 KTPYEYYIPVDA
-1203 QIVAKAHEHS
+1203 KVVAKAHEHS

-1221 DATVFAPEKQE
+1221 SATVFAPEKQE

-1238 GEKTTKDGGKKLDPT
+1238 GEKTTKTVGEKLTPT
-1253 VKLSKTTVALTLK
+1253 VKLTATKLALKTK
-1266 QSETVKVSGL
+1266 QSVTVRATGL
-1276 AKGDSVKGWTSSDKS
+1276 AKGDYVKSWISSKKSV
-1291 IATVDKNG
+1291 ATVDKNG

-1304 TKEGKATITVTLAS
+1304 SKEGTAVITVTLAS
-1318 GKKAQIAV
+1318 K
-1326 TVKETKHVY
+1326 
-1335 TKWTKVSSATVFAP
+1335 
-1349 EKRQSTCNLCGRKIT
+1349 
-1364 REFGTK
+1364 
-1370 LTPTVK
+1370 
-1376 LTKTTLTLKTKQSV
+1376 
-1390 TVKASGLARGDSV
+1390 
-1403 KKWTS
+1403 
-1408 SNKSIATVDKN
+1408 
-1419 GKITATAKEGK
+1419 
-1430 ATITV
+1430 
-1435 TLASGKTAKV
+1435 KTAKV
-1445 AVTVKLIR
+1445 TVTVKMIR
-1453 TTKLTNVPKTLS
+1453 TTKLTKVPKTLS
-1465 ITAGKKYTLK
+1465 LTTGKKYTLK

-1492 NTKIATVSSQGAV
+1492 NTKIATVSSTGV
-1505 TAVKAGSAT
+1505 ITAKKVGKVT

-1524 TVKVTVKKAPA
+1524 TVTLTVKKAPA
-1535 LKSIKN
+1535 LKVIKN
-1541 VPGSKT
+1541 VPTKKT
-1547 IANGKT
+1547 ITKGKT

-1574 NKNVATVD
+1574 NKSIATVD

>member
-35 LPEEVTAED
+35 LPGELTAEA
-44 FSDAGEAVTEE
+44 FSDNGEAVTEE
-55 VTGDDFSDGEAVA
+55 VTEDDFSDGETAA
-68 EQSSADENGVVEDVP
+68 GQSSAGENEVVDVP
-83 AVQAEE
+83 AAQAEE

-186 RPTAEQGPYSFT
+186 RPTAEQGPYTFT

-223 QNFTI
+223 QDFTI

-233 KRNYTVNIKPVNAKT
+233 KKNYTVNIKPVNAKT

-256 VDIQKDWNS
+256 VDIQKDWSS
-265 LTPGEDGSYTLVE
+265 LTPADDGSYTLVE

-285 VTADGYDKYTQTF
+285 VTADGYDKYTQT
-298 IPSASGDMEV
+298 ILPSASGDIEV

-392 ESNINPAD
+392 QSNIDPAD
-400 QSAVD
+400 QAAVD

-419 PVYGTDSNIADMVLA
+419 PIYGTDSNIADMVLA

-565 DPEVISIQNPSID
+565 DPDVISIQNPSID

-598 LTATFKANDTLLN
+598 LTATFRANDILLN

-625 TFEVTVKGSGSQAP
+625 TFKVTVKGSGSQAP

-710 GYRAAVDLFA
+710 GYRAAVDLFT

-748 SVKDINEKLDTEIAM
+748 SVKDINEKLDAEIAM

-775 KGDNADVD
+775 KGDNADAD

-804 WVYTADDKTGA
+804 WVYNADDKTGA

-879 PDNAKLQKL
+879 LDNAKLQKL
-888 YKQEASVT
+888 YKQKASVT
-896 VTVKGTKAESEAL
+896 VTVKGTKAEGEAL

-928 AGQYPEGTKK
+928 AGQYPEGTKD
-938 ALTEAIAAA
+938 ALSEAIKVA

-959 QQTEAITALTEAMK
+959 QQTEAITALAKAMK

-990 ATEANTSGKTQALTV
+990 GTEANTAGKTQALTV

-1015 TKPESVQ
+1015 VKPEKVQ

-1048 DYLVVSEQ
+1048 DYLVVNES
-1056 GWINKVFGVTT
+1056 GLISKAFGVTT
-1067 ASVGFFVNNKMPI
+1067 ANVSFFVNNKMPLGD
-1080 SADTGYGSTCNEA
+1080 SGYGSMCNEA
-1093 VLQSG
+1093 VLNSG
-1098 DILNVV
+1098 DVLNVFF
-1104 LYHDTTGWSDKY
+1104 YNDTAGYSDEY
-1116 LYFDG
+1116 LYFDS
-1121 IASDIM
+1121 IACDIM
-1127 AKKDFTLNVK
+1127 AKKDFILNVK
-1137 GFTAAW
+1137 GFKAAW
-1143 GDESVA
+1143 GEEASA

-1159 SEGKAA
+1159 SEGKTV
-1165 ATGTTDENGNVTLNV
+1165 ATGTTDENGNVTLNA
-1180 PAEGTYTAVI
+1180 PAEGTYTAAIV
-1190 TKTPYEYYIPVDA
+1190 KTPYEYYIPVDA
-1203 QIVAKAHEHS
+1203 KVVAKAHEHS

-1221 DATVFAPEKQE
+1221 SATVFAPEKQE

-1238 GEKTTKDGGKKLDPT
+1238 GEKTTKTVGEKLTPT
-1253 VKLSKTTVALTLK
+1253 VKLTATKLALKTK
-1266 QSETVKVSGL
+1266 QSVTVRATGL
-1276 AKGDSVKGWTSSDKS
+1276 AKGDYVKSWTSSKKS
-1291 IATVDKNG
+1291 VATVDKNG

-1304 TKEGKATITVTLAS
+1304 SKEGT
-1318 GKKAQIAV
+1318 AV
-1326 TVKETKHVY
+1326 
-1335 TKWTKVSSATVFAP
+1335 
-1349 EKRQSTCNLCGRKIT
+1349 
-1364 REFGTK
+1364 
-1370 LTPTVK
+1370 
-1376 LTKTTLTLKTKQSV
+1376 
-1390 TVKASGLARGDSV
+1390 
-1403 KKWTS
+1403 
-1408 SNKSIATVDKN
+1408 
-1419 GKITATAKEGK
+1419 
-1430 ATITV
+1430 ITV

-1445 AVTVKLIR
+1445 TVTVKMIR
-1453 TTKLTNVPKTLS
+1453 TTKLTKVPKTLS
-1465 ITAGKKYTLK
+1465 LTTGKKYTLK

-1492 NTKIATVSSQGAV
+1492 NTKIATVSSTGV
-1505 TAVKAGSAT
+1505 ITAKKVGKVT

-1524 TVKVTVKKAPA
+1524 TVTLTVKKAPA
-1535 LKSIKN
+1535 LKAIKN
-1541 VPGSKT
+1541 VPTKKT
-1547 IANGKT
+1547 ITKGKT

-1574 NKNVATVD
+1574 NKSIATVD

>member
-35 LPEEVTAED
+35 LPGELTAEA
-44 FSDAGEAVTEE
+44 FSDNGEAVTEE
-55 VTGDDFSDGEAVA
+55 VTEDDFSDGETAA
-68 EQSSADENGVVEDVP
+68 GQSSAGENEVVDVP
-83 AVQAEE
+83 AAQAEE

-186 RPTAEQGPYSFT
+186 RPTAEQGPYTFT

-223 QNFTI
+223 QDFTI

-233 KRNYTVNIKPVNAKT
+233 KKNYTVNIKPVNAKT

-256 VDIQKDWNS
+256 VDIQKDWSS
-265 LTPGEDGSYTLVE
+265 LTPADDGSYTLVE

-285 VTADGYDKYTQTF
+285 VTADGYDKYTQT
-298 IPSASGDMEV
+298 ILPSASGDIEV

-392 ESNINPAD
+392 QSNIDPAD
-400 QSAVD
+400 QAAVD

-419 PVYGTDSNIADMVLA
+419 PIYGTDSNIADMVLA

-565 DPEVISIQNPSID
+565 DPDVISIQNPSID

-598 LTATFKANDTLLN
+598 LTATFRANDILLN

-625 TFEVTVKGSGSQAP
+625 TFKVTVKGSGSQAP

-710 GYRAAVDLFA
+710 GYRAAVDLFT

-748 SVKDINEKLDTEIAM
+748 SVKDINEKLDAEIAM

-775 KGDNADVD
+775 KGDNADAD

-804 WVYTADDKTGA
+804 WVYNADDKTGA

-879 PDNAKLQKL
+879 LDNAKLQKL

-896 VTVKGTKAESEAL
+896 VTVKGTKA
-909 KAKIQ
+909 
-914 EANTLLESITEGTE
+914 
-928 AGQYPEGTKK
+928 GQYPEGTKD
-938 ALTEAIAAA
+938 ALSEAIKAA

-959 QQTEAITALTEAMK
+959 QQTEAITALAKAMK

-990 ATEANTSGKTQALTV
+990 GTEANTAGKTQALTV

-1015 TKPESVQ
+1015 VKPEKVQ

-1048 DYLVVSEQ
+1048 DYLVVNES
-1056 GWINKVFGVTT
+1056 GLISKAFGVTT
-1067 ASVGFFVNNKMPI
+1067 ANVSFFVNNKMPLGD
-1080 SADTGYGSTCNEA
+1080 SGYGSMCNEA
-1093 VLQSG
+1093 VLNSG
-1098 DILNVV
+1098 DVLNVFF
-1104 LYHDTTGWSDKY
+1104 YNDTAGYSDEY
-1116 LYFDG
+1116 LYFDS
-1121 IASDIM
+1121 IACDIM
-1127 AKKDFTLNVK
+1127 AKKDFILNVK
-1137 GFTAAW
+1137 GFKAAW
-1143 GDESVA
+1143 GEEASA

-1159 SEGKAA
+1159 SEGKTV
-1165 ATGTTDENGNVTLNV
+1165 ATGTTDENGNVTLNA
-1180 PAEGTYTAVI
+1180 PAEGTYTAAIV
-1190 TKTPYEYYIPVDA
+1190 KTPYEYYIPVDA
-1203 QIVAKAHEHS
+1203 KVVAKAHEHS

-1221 DATVFAPEKQE
+1221 SATVFAPEKQE

-1238 GEKTTKDGGKKLDPT
+1238 GEKTTKTVGEKLTPT
-1253 VKLSKTTVALTLK
+1253 VKLTATKLALKTK
-1266 QSETVKVSGL
+1266 QSVTVRATGL
-1276 AKGDSVKGWTSSDKS
+1276 AKGDYVKSWTSSKKS
-1291 IATVDKNG
+1291 VATVDKNG

-1304 TKEGKATITVTLAS
+1304 SKEGTAVITVTLAS
-1318 GKKAQIAV
+1318 K
-1326 TVKETKHVY
+1326 
-1335 TKWTKVSSATVFAP
+1335 
-1349 EKRQSTCNLCGRKIT
+1349 
-1364 REFGTK
+1364 
-1370 LTPTVK
+1370 
-1376 LTKTTLTLKTKQSV
+1376 
-1390 TVKASGLARGDSV
+1390 
-1403 KKWTS
+1403 
-1408 SNKSIATVDKN
+1408 
-1419 GKITATAKEGK
+1419 
-1430 ATITV
+1430 
-1435 TLASGKTAKV
+1435 KTAKV
-1445 AVTVKLIR
+1445 TVTVKMIR
-1453 TTKLTNVPKTLS
+1453 TTKLTKVPKTLS
-1465 ITAGKKYTLK
+1465 LTTGKKYTLK

-1492 NTKIATVSSQGAV
+1492 NTKIATVSSTGV
-1505 TAVKAGSAT
+1505 ITAKKVGKVT

-1524 TVKVTVKKAPA
+1524 TVTLTVKKAPA
-1535 LKSIKN
+1535 LKAIKN
-1541 VPGSKT
+1541 VPTKKT
-1547 IANGKT
+1547 ITKGKT

-1574 NKNVATVD
+1574 NKSIATVD

>member
-35 LPEEVTAED
+35 LPGELTAEA
-44 FSDAGEAVTEE
+44 FSDNGEAVTEE
-55 VTGDDFSDGEAVA
+55 VTEDDFSDGETAA
-68 EQSSADENGVVEDVP
+68 GQSSAGENEVVDVP
-83 AVQAEE
+83 AAQAEE
-89 SSEGS
+89 SSEES

-186 RPTAEQGPYSFT
+186 RPTAEQGPYTFT

-223 QNFTI
+223 QDFTI

-233 KRNYTVNIKPVNAKT
+233 KKNYTVNIKPVNAKT

-256 VDIQKDWNS
+256 VDIQKDWSS
-265 LTPGEDGSYTLVE
+265 LTPADDGSYTLVE

-285 VTADGYDKYTQTF
+285 VTADGYDKYTQT
-298 IPSASGDMEV
+298 ILPSASGDIEV

-392 ESNINPAD
+392 QSNIDPAD
-400 QSAVD
+400 QAAVD

-565 DPEVISIQNPSID
+565 DPDVISIQNPSID

-598 LTATFKANDTLLN
+598 LTATFKANDILLN

-625 TFEVTVKGSGSQAP
+625 TFKVTVKGSGSQAP

-710 GYRAAVDLFA
+710 GYRAAVDLFT

-748 SVKDINEKLDTEIAM
+748 SVKDINEKLDAEIAM

-775 KGDNADVD
+775 KGDNADAD

-804 WVYTADDKTGA
+804 WVYNADDKTGA

-821 YFDDPWIME
+821 YFDNPWIME

-879 PDNAKLQKL
+879 LDNAKLQKL

-896 VTVKGTKAESEAL
+896 VTVKGTKAEGEAL

-928 AGQYPEGTKK
+928 AGQYPEGTKD
-938 ALTEAIAAA
+938 ALSEAIKAA

-959 QQTEAITALTEAMK
+959 QQTEAITALAKAMK

-990 ATEANTSGKTQALTV
+990 GTEANTAGKTQALTV

-1015 TKPESVQ
+1015 VKPEKVQ

-1048 DYLVVSEQ
+1048 DYLVVNES
-1056 GWINKVFGVTT
+1056 GWISKAFGVTT
-1067 ASVGFFVNNKMPI
+1067 ANVSFFVNNKMPLGD
-1080 SADTGYGSTCNEA
+1080 SGYGSMCNEA
-1093 VLQSG
+1093 VLNSG
-1098 DILNVV
+1098 DVLNVFF
-1104 LYHDTTGWSDKY
+1104 YNDTAGYSDEY
-1116 LYFDG
+1116 LYFDS
-1121 IASDIM
+1121 IACDIM
-1127 AKKDFTLNVK
+1127 AKKDFILNVK
-1137 GFTAAW
+1137 GFKAAW
-1143 GDESVA
+1143 GEEASA

-1159 SEGKAA
+1159 SEGKTV
-1165 ATGTTDENGNVTLNV
+1165 ATGTTDENGNVTLNA
-1180 PAEGTYTAVI
+1180 PAEGTYTAAIV
-1190 TKTPYEYYIPVDA
+1190 KTPYEYYIPVDA
-1203 QIVAKAHEHS
+1203 KVVAKAHEHS

-1221 DATVFAPEKQE
+1221 SATVFAPEKQE

-1238 GEKTTKDGGKKLDPT
+1238 GEKTTKTVGKKLTPT
-1253 VKLSKTTVALTLK
+1253 VKLTATKLALKTK
-1266 QSETVKVSGL
+1266 QSVTVRATGL
-1276 AKGDSVKGWTSSDKS
+1276 AKGDYVKSWTSSKKS
-1291 IATVDKNG
+1291 VATVDKNG

-1304 TKEGKATITVTLAS
+1304 SKEGT
-1318 GKKAQIAV
+1318 AV
-1326 TVKETKHVY
+1326 
-1335 TKWTKVSSATVFAP
+1335 
-1349 EKRQSTCNLCGRKIT
+1349 
-1364 REFGTK
+1364 
-1370 LTPTVK
+1370 
-1376 LTKTTLTLKTKQSV
+1376 
-1390 TVKASGLARGDSV
+1390 
-1403 KKWTS
+1403 
-1408 SNKSIATVDKN
+1408 
-1419 GKITATAKEGK
+1419 
-1430 ATITV
+1430 ITV

-1445 AVTVKLIR
+1445 TVTVKMIR
-1453 TTKLTNVPKTLS
+1453 TTKLTKVPKTLS
-1465 ITAGKKYTLK
+1465 LTTGKKYTLK

-1492 NTKIATVSSQGAV
+1492 NTKIATVSSTGV
-1505 TAVKAGSAT
+1505 ITAKKVGKVT

-1524 TVKVTVKKAPA
+1524 TVTLTVKKAPA
-1535 LKSIKN
+1535 LKAIKN
-1541 VPGSKT
+1541 VPPKKT
-1547 IANGKT
+1547 ITKGKT

-1574 NKNVATVD
+1574 NKSIATVD

>member
-35 LPEEVTAED
+35 LPGELTAEA
-44 FSDAGEAVTEE
+44 FSDNGEAVTEE
-55 VTGDDFSDGEAVA
+55 VTEDDFSDGETAA
-68 EQSSADENGVVEDVP
+68 GQSSAGENEVVDVP
-83 AVQAEE
+83 AAQAEE

-186 RPTAEQGPYSFT
+186 RPTAEQGPYTFT

-223 QNFTI
+223 QDFTI

-233 KRNYTVNIKPVNAKT
+233 KKNYTVNIKPVNAKT

-256 VDIQKDWNS
+256 VDIQKDWSS
-265 LTPGEDGSYTLVE
+265 LTPADDGSYTLVE

-285 VTADGYDKYTQTF
+285 VTADGYDKYTQT
-298 IPSASGDMEV
+298 ILPSASGDIEV

-392 ESNINPAD
+392 QSNIDPAD
-400 QSAVD
+400 QAAVD

-565 DPEVISIQNPSID
+565 DPDVISIQNPSID

-598 LTATFKANDTLLN
+598 LTATFKANDILLN

-625 TFEVTVKGSGSQAP
+625 TFKVTVKGSGSQAP

-710 GYRAAVDLFA
+710 GYRAAVDLFT

-748 SVKDINEKLDTEIAM
+748 SVKDINEKLDAEIAM

-775 KGDNADVD
+775 KGDNADAD

-804 WVYTADDKTGA
+804 WVYNADDKTGA

-821 YFDDPWIME
+821 YFDNPWIME

-879 PDNAKLQKL
+879 LDNAKLQKL

-896 VTVKGTKAESEAL
+896 VTVKGTKAEGEAL

-928 AGQYPEGTKK
+928 AGQYPEGTKD
-938 ALTEAIAAA
+938 ALSEAIKAA

-959 QQTEAITALTEAMK
+959 QQTEAITALAKAMK

-990 ATEANTSGKTQALTV
+990 GTEANTAGKTQALTV

-1015 TKPESVQ
+1015 VKPEKVQ

-1035 AAMYGDAFKAAPE
+1035 VAMYGDAFKAAPE
-1048 DYLVVSEQ
+1048 DYLVVNES
-1056 GWINKVFGVTT
+1056 GWISKAFGVTT
-1067 ASVGFFVNNKMPI
+1067 ANVSFFVNNKMPLGD
-1080 SADTGYGSTCNEA
+1080 SGYGSMCNEA
-1093 VLQSG
+1093 VLNSG
-1098 DILNVV
+1098 DVLNVFF
-1104 LYHDTTGWSDKY
+1104 YNDTAGYSDEY
-1116 LYFDG
+1116 LYFDS
-1121 IASDIM
+1121 IACDIM
-1127 AKKDFTLNVK
+1127 AKKDFILNVK
-1137 GFTAAW
+1137 GFKAAW
-1143 GDESVA
+1143 GEEASA

-1159 SEGKAA
+1159 SEGKTV
-1165 ATGTTDENGNVTLNV
+1165 ATGTTDENGNVTLNA
-1180 PAEGTYTAVI
+1180 PAEGTYTAAIV
-1190 TKTPYEYYIPVDA
+1190 KTPYEYYIPVDA
-1203 QIVAKAHEHS
+1203 KVVAKAHEHS

-1221 DATVFAPEKQE
+1221 SATVFAPEKQE

-1238 GEKTTKDGGKKLDPT
+1238 GEKTTKTVGEKLTPT
-1253 VKLSKTTVALTLK
+1253 VKLTATKLALKTK
-1266 QSETVKVSGL
+1266 QSVTVRATGL
-1276 AKGDSVKGWTSSDKS
+1276 AKGDYVKSWTSSKKS
-1291 IATVDKNG
+1291 VATVDKNG

-1304 TKEGKATITVTLAS
+1304 SKEGT
-1318 GKKAQIAV
+1318 AV
-1326 TVKETKHVY
+1326 
-1335 TKWTKVSSATVFAP
+1335 
-1349 EKRQSTCNLCGRKIT
+1349 
-1364 REFGTK
+1364 
-1370 LTPTVK
+1370 
-1376 LTKTTLTLKTKQSV
+1376 
-1390 TVKASGLARGDSV
+1390 
-1403 KKWTS
+1403 
-1408 SNKSIATVDKN
+1408 
-1419 GKITATAKEGK
+1419 
-1430 ATITV
+1430 ITV

-1445 AVTVKLIR
+1445 TVTVKMIR
-1453 TTKLTNVPKTLS
+1453 TTKLTKVPKTLS
-1465 ITAGKKYTLK
+1465 LTTGKKYTLK

-1492 NTKIATVSSQGAV
+1492 NTKIATVSSTGV
-1505 TAVKAGSAT
+1505 ITAKKVGKVT

-1524 TVKVTVKKAPA
+1524 TVTLTVKKAPA
-1535 LKSIKN
+1535 LKAIKN
-1541 VPGSKT
+1541 VPTKKT
-1547 IANGKT
+1547 ITKGKT

-1563 GAIAKITYTTS
+1563 GAIAKITYTSS
-1574 NKNVATVD
+1574 NKSVATVD

>member
-35 LPEEVTAED
+35 LPGELTAEA
-44 FSDAGEAVTEE
+44 FSDNGEAVTEE
-55 VTGDDFSDGEAVA
+55 VTEDDFSDGETAA
-68 EQSSADENGVVEDVP
+68 GQSSAGENEVVDVP
-83 AVQAEE
+83 AAQAEE

-186 RPTAEQGPYSFT
+186 RPTAEQGPYTFT

-223 QNFTI
+223 QDFTI

-233 KRNYTVNIKPVNAKT
+233 KKNYTVNIKPVNAKT

-256 VDIQKDWNS
+256 VDIQKDWSS
-265 LTPGEDGSYTLVE
+265 LTPADDGSYTLVE

-285 VTADGYDKYTQTF
+285 VTADGYDKYTQT
-298 IPSASGDMEV
+298 ILPSASGDIEV

-392 ESNINPAD
+392 QSNIDPAD
-400 QSAVD
+400 QAAVD

-419 PVYGTDSNIADMVLA
+419 PIYGTDSNIADMVLA

-565 DPEVISIQNPSID
+565 DPDVISIQNPSID

-598 LTATFKANDTLLN
+598 LTATFRANDILLN

-625 TFEVTVKGSGSQAP
+625 TFKVTVKGSGSQAP

-710 GYRAAVDLFA
+710 GYRAAVDLFT

-748 SVKDINEKLDTEIAM
+748 SVKDINEKLDAEIAM

-775 KGDNADVD
+775 KGDNADAD

-804 WVYTADDKTGA
+804 WVYNADDKTGA

-879 PDNAKLQKL
+879 LDNAKLQKL

-896 VTVKGTKAESEAL
+896 VTVKGTKAEGEAL

-928 AGQYPEGTKK
+928 AGQYPEGTKD
-938 ALTEAIAAA
+938 ALSEAIKAA

-959 QQTEAITALTEAMK
+959 QQTEAITALAKAMK

-990 ATEANTSGKTQALTV
+990 GTEANTAGKTQALTV

-1015 TKPESVQ
+1015 VKPEKVQ

-1048 DYLVVSEQ
+1048 DYLVVNES
-1056 GWINKVFGVTT
+1056 GLISKAFGVTT
-1067 ASVGFFVNNKMPI
+1067 ANVSFFVNNKMPLGD
-1080 SADTGYGSTCNEA
+1080 SGYGSMCNEA
-1093 VLQSG
+1093 VLNSG
-1098 DILNVV
+1098 DVLNVFF
-1104 LYHDTTGWSDKY
+1104 YNDTAGYSDEY
-1116 LYFDG
+1116 LYFDS
-1121 IASDIM
+1121 IACDIM
-1127 AKKDFTLNVK
+1127 AKKDFILNVK
-1137 GFTAAW
+1137 GFKAAW
-1143 GDESVA
+1143 GEEASA

-1159 SEGKAA
+1159 SEGKTV
-1165 ATGTTDENGNVTLNV
+1165 ATGTTDENGNVTLNA
-1180 PAEGTYTAVI
+1180 PAEGTYTAAIV
-1190 TKTPYEYYIPVDA
+1190 KTPYEYYIPVDA
-1203 QIVAKAHEHS
+1203 KVVAKAHEHS

-1221 DATVFAPEKQE
+1221 SATVFAPEKQE

-1238 GEKTTKDGGKKLDPT
+1238 GEKTTKTVGEKLTPT
-1253 VKLSKTTVALTLK
+1253 VKLTATKLALKTK
-1266 QSETVKVSGL
+1266 QSVTVRATGL
-1276 AKGDSVKGWTSSDKS
+1276 AKGDYVKSWTSSKKS
-1291 IATVDKNG
+1291 VATVDKNG

-1304 TKEGKATITVTLAS
+1304 SKEGTAVITVTLAS
-1318 GKKAQIAV
+1318 
-1326 TVKETKHVY
+1326 E
-1335 TKWTKVSSATVFAP
+1335 
-1349 EKRQSTCNLCGRKIT
+1349 
-1364 REFGTK
+1364 
-1370 LTPTVK
+1370 
-1376 LTKTTLTLKTKQSV
+1376 
-1390 TVKASGLARGDSV
+1390 
-1403 KKWTS
+1403 
-1408 SNKSIATVDKN
+1408 
-1419 GKITATAKEGK
+1419 
-1430 ATITV
+1430 
-1435 TLASGKTAKV
+1435 KTAKV
-1445 AVTVKLIR
+1445 TVTVKMIR
-1453 TTKLTNVPKTLS
+1453 TTKLTKVPKTLS
-1465 ITAGKKYTLK
+1465 LTTGKKYTLK

-1492 NTKIATVSSQGAV
+1492 NTKIATVSSTGV
-1505 TAVKAGSAT
+1505 ITAKKVGKVT

-1524 TVKVTVKKAPA
+1524 TVTLTVKKAPA
-1535 LKSIKN
+1535 LKAIKN
-1541 VPGSKT
+1541 VPTKKT
-1547 IANGKT
+1547 ITKGKT

-1574 NKNVATVD
+1574 NKSIATVD

>member
-35 LPEEVTAED
+35 LPGELTAEA
-44 FSDAGEAVTEE
+44 FSDNGEAVTEE
-55 VTGDDFSDGEAVA
+55 VTEDDFSDGETAA
-68 EQSSADENGVVEDVP
+68 GQSSAGENEVVDVP
-83 AVQAEE
+83 AAQAEE

-133 YNVALTIPT
+133 YNVALTITT

-186 RPTAEQGPYSFT
+186 RPTAEQGPYTFT

-223 QNFTI
+223 QDFTI

-233 KRNYTVNIKPVNAKT
+233 KKNYTVNIKPVNAKT

-256 VDIQKDWNS
+256 VDIQKDWSS
-265 LTPGEDGSYTLVE
+265 LTPADDGSYTLVE

-285 VTADGYDKYTQTF
+285 VTADGYDKYTQT
-298 IPSASGDMEV
+298 ILPSASGDIEV

-392 ESNINPAD
+392 QSNIDPAD
-400 QSAVD
+400 QAAVD

-419 PVYGTDSNIADMVLA
+419 PIYGTDSNIADMVLA

-565 DPEVISIQNPSID
+565 DPDVISIQNPSID

-598 LTATFKANDTLLN
+598 LTATFKANDILLN

-625 TFEVTVKGSGSQAP
+625 TFKVTVKGSGSQAP

-710 GYRAAVDLFA
+710 GYRAAVDLFT

-748 SVKDINEKLDTEIAM
+748 SVKDINEKLDAEIAM

-775 KGDNADVD
+775 KGDNADAD

-804 WVYTADDKTGA
+804 WVYNADDKTGA

-879 PDNAKLQKL
+879 RDNAKLQKL

-896 VTVKGTKAESEAL
+896 VTVKGTKAEGEAL

-928 AGQYPEGTKK
+928 AGQYPEGTKD
-938 ALTEAIAAA
+938 ALSEAIKAA
-947 QAVSDNAEATEA
+947 QAVSNNAEATEA
-959 QQTEAITALTEAMK
+959 QQTEAITALAKAMK

-990 ATEANTSGKTQALTV
+990 GTEANTAGKTQALTV

-1015 TKPESVQ
+1015 VKPEKVQ

-1048 DYLVVSEQ
+1048 DYLVVNES
-1056 GWINKVFGVTT
+1056 GLISKAFGVTT
-1067 ASVGFFVNNKMPI
+1067 ANVSFFVNNKMPLGD
-1080 SADTGYGSTCNEA
+1080 SGYGSMCNEA
-1093 VLQSG
+1093 VLNSG
-1098 DILNVV
+1098 DVLNVFF
-1104 LYHDTTGWSDKY
+1104 YNDTAGYSDEY
-1116 LYFDG
+1116 LYFDS
-1121 IASDIM
+1121 IACDIM
-1127 AKKDFTLNVK
+1127 AKKDFILNVK
-1137 GFTAAW
+1137 GFKAAW
-1143 GDESVA
+1143 GEEASA

-1159 SEGKAA
+1159 SEGKTV
-1165 ATGTTDENGNVTLNV
+1165 ATGTTDENGNVTLNA
-1180 PAEGTYTAVI
+1180 PAEGTYTAAIV
-1190 TKTPYEYYIPVDA
+1190 KTPYEYYIPVDA
-1203 QIVAKAHEHS
+1203 KVVAKAHEHS

-1221 DATVFAPEKQE
+1221 SATVFAPEKQE

-1238 GEKTTKDGGKKLDPT
+1238 GEKTTKTVGEKLTPT
-1253 VKLSKTTVALTLK
+1253 VKLTATKLALKTK
-1266 QSETVKVSGL
+1266 QSVTVRATGL
-1276 AKGDSVKGWTSSDKS
+1276 AKGDYVKSWTSSKKS
-1291 IATVDKNG
+1291 VATVDKNG

-1304 TKEGKATITVTLAS
+1304 SKEGT
-1318 GKKAQIAV
+1318 AV
-1326 TVKETKHVY
+1326 
-1335 TKWTKVSSATVFAP
+1335 
-1349 EKRQSTCNLCGRKIT
+1349 
-1364 REFGTK
+1364 
-1370 LTPTVK
+1370 
-1376 LTKTTLTLKTKQSV
+1376 
-1390 TVKASGLARGDSV
+1390 
-1403 KKWTS
+1403 
-1408 SNKSIATVDKN
+1408 
-1419 GKITATAKEGK
+1419 
-1430 ATITV
+1430 ITV

-1445 AVTVKLIR
+1445 TVTVKMIR
-1453 TTKLTNVPKTLS
+1453 TTKLTKVPKTLS
-1465 ITAGKKYTLK
+1465 LTTGKKYTLK

-1492 NTKIATVSSQGAV
+1492 NTKIATVSSTGV
-1505 TAVKAGSAT
+1505 ITAKKVGKVT

-1524 TVKVTVKKAPA
+1524 TVTLTVKKAPA
-1535 LKSIKN
+1535 LKAIKN
-1541 VPGSKT
+1541 VPTKKT
-1547 IANGKT
+1547 ITKGKT

-1574 NKNVATVD
+1574 NKSIATVD

>member
-35 LPEEVTAED
+35 LPGELTAEA
-44 FSDAGEAVTEE
+44 FSDNGEAVTEE
-55 VTGDDFSDGEAVA
+55 VTEDDFSDGETAA
-68 EQSSADENGVVEDVP
+68 GQSSAGENEVVDVP
-83 AVQAEE
+83 AAQAEE

-186 RPTAEQGPYSFT
+186 RPTAEQGPYTFT

-223 QNFTI
+223 QDFTI

-233 KRNYTVNIKPVNAKT
+233 KKNYTVNIKPVNAKT

-256 VDIQKDWNS
+256 VDIQKDWSS
-265 LTPGEDGSYTLVE
+265 LTPADDGSYTLVE

-285 VTADGYDKYTQTF
+285 VTADGYDKYTQT
-298 IPSASGDMEV
+298 ILPSASGDIEV

-392 ESNINPAD
+392 QSNIDPAD
-400 QSAVD
+400 QAAVD

-419 PVYGTDSNIADMVLA
+419 PIYGTDSNIADMVLA

-565 DPEVISIQNPSID
+565 DPDVISIQNPSID

-598 LTATFKANDTLLN
+598 LTATFRANDILLN

-625 TFEVTVKGSGSQAP
+625 TFKVTVKGSGSQAP

-710 GYRAAVDLFA
+710 GYRAAVDLFT

-748 SVKDINEKLDTEIAM
+748 SVKDINEKLDAEIAM

-775 KGDNADVD
+775 KGDNADAD

-804 WVYTADDKTGA
+804 WVYNADDKTGA

-879 PDNAKLQKL
+879 LDNAKLQKL

-896 VTVKGTKAESEAL
+896 VTVKGTKAEGEAL

-928 AGQYPEGTKK
+928 AGQYPEGTKD
-938 ALTEAIAAA
+938 ALSEAIKAA

-959 QQTEAITALTEAMK
+959 QQTEAITALAKAMK

-990 ATEANTSGKTQALTV
+990 GTEANTAGKTQALTV

-1015 TKPESVQ
+1015 VKPEKVQ

-1048 DYLVVSEQ
+1048 DYLVVNES
-1056 GWINKVFGVTT
+1056 GLISKAFGVTT
-1067 ASVGFFVNNKMPI
+1067 ANVSFFVNNKMPLGD
-1080 SADTGYGSTCNEA
+1080 SGYGSMCNEA
-1093 VLQSG
+1093 VLNSG
-1098 DILNVV
+1098 DVLNVFF
-1104 LYHDTTGWSDKY
+1104 YNDTAGYSDEY
-1116 LYFDG
+1116 LYFDS
-1121 IASDIM
+1121 IACDIM
-1127 AKKDFTLNVK
+1127 AKKDFILNVK
-1137 GFTAAW
+1137 GFKAAW
-1143 GDESVA
+1143 GEEASA

-1159 SEGKAA
+1159 SEGKTV
-1165 ATGTTDENGNVTLNV
+1165 ATGTTDENGNVTLNA
-1180 PAEGTYTAVI
+1180 PAEGTYTAAIV
-1190 TKTPYEYYIPVDA
+1190 KTPYEYYIPVDA
-1203 QIVAKAHEHS
+1203 KVVAKAHEHS

-1221 DATVFAPEKQE
+1221 SATVFAPEKQE

-1238 GEKTTKDGGKKLDPT
+1238 GEKTTKTVGEKLTPT
-1253 VKLSKTTVALTLK
+1253 VKLTATKLALKTK
-1266 QSETVKVSGL
+1266 QSVTVRATGL
-1276 AKGDSVKGWTSSDKS
+1276 AKGDYVKSWTSSKKS
-1291 IATVDKNG
+1291 VATVDKNG

-1304 TKEGKATITVTLAS
+1304 SKEGTAVITVTLAS
-1318 GKKAQIAV
+1318 K
-1326 TVKETKHVY
+1326 
-1335 TKWTKVSSATVFAP
+1335 
-1349 EKRQSTCNLCGRKIT
+1349 
-1364 REFGTK
+1364 
-1370 LTPTVK
+1370 
-1376 LTKTTLTLKTKQSV
+1376 
-1390 TVKASGLARGDSV
+1390 
-1403 KKWTS
+1403 
-1408 SNKSIATVDKN
+1408 
-1419 GKITATAKEGK
+1419 
-1430 ATITV
+1430 
-1435 TLASGKTAKV
+1435 KTAKV
-1445 AVTVKLIR
+1445 TVTVKMIR
-1453 TTKLTNVPKTLS
+1453 TTKLTKVPKTLS
-1465 ITAGKKYTLK
+1465 LTTGKKYTLK

-1492 NTKIATVSSQGAV
+1492 NTKIATVSSTGV
-1505 TAVKAGSAT
+1505 ITAKKVGKVT

-1524 TVKVTVKKAPA
+1524 TVTLTVKKAPA
-1535 LKSIKN
+1535 LKVIKN
-1541 VPGSKT
+1541 VPTKKT
-1547 IANGKT
+1547 ITKGKT

-1574 NKNVATVD
+1574 NKSIATVD

>member
-35 LPEEVTAED
+35 LPGELTAEA
-44 FSDAGEAVTEE
+44 FSDNGEAVTEE
-55 VTGDDFSDGEAVA
+55 VTEDDFSDGETAA
-68 EQSSADENGVVEDVP
+68 GQSSAGENEVVDVP
-83 AVQAEE
+83 AAQAEE

-186 RPTAEQGPYSFT
+186 RPTAEQGPYTFT

-223 QNFTI
+223 QDFTI

-233 KRNYTVNIKPVNAKT
+233 KKNYTVNIKPVNAKT

-256 VDIQKDWNS
+256 VDIQKDWSS
-265 LTPGEDGSYTLVE
+265 LTPADDGSYTLVE

-285 VTADGYDKYTQTF
+285 VTADGYDKYTQT
-298 IPSASGDMEV
+298 ILPSASGDIEV

-392 ESNINPAD
+392 QSNIDPAD
-400 QSAVD
+400 QAAVD

-524 TWDSIKGNNA
+524 TWDSIKGNNV

-565 DPEVISIQNPSID
+565 DPDVISIQNPSID

-598 LTATFKANDTLLN
+598 LTATFRANDILLN

-625 TFEVTVKGSGSQAP
+625 TFKVTVKGSGSQAP

-698 VTSSDANLMKIN
+698 VTSSNANLMKIN
-710 GYRAAVDLFA
+710 GYRAAVDLFT

-748 SVKDINEKLDTEIAM
+748 SVKDINEKLDAEIAM

-775 KGDNADVD
+775 KGDNADAD

-804 WVYTADDKTGA
+804 WVYNADDKTGA

-879 PDNAKLQKL
+879 LDNAKLQKL

-896 VTVKGTKAESEAL
+896 VTVKGTKAEGEAL

-928 AGQYPEGTKK
+928 AGQYPEGTKD
-938 ALTEAIAAA
+938 ALSEAIKAA

-959 QQTEAITALTEAMK
+959 QQTEAITALAKAMK

-990 ATEANTSGKTQALTV
+990 GTEANTAGKTQALTV

-1015 TKPESVQ
+1015 VKPEKVQ

-1048 DYLVVSEQ
+1048 DYLVVNES
-1056 GWINKVFGVTT
+1056 GLISKAFGVTT
-1067 ASVGFFVNNKMPI
+1067 ANVSFFVNNKMPLGD
-1080 SADTGYGSTCNEA
+1080 SGYGSMCNEA
-1093 VLQSG
+1093 VLNSG
-1098 DILNVV
+1098 DVLNVFF
-1104 LYHDTTGWSDKY
+1104 YNDTAGYSDEY
-1116 LYFDG
+1116 LYFDS
-1121 IASDIM
+1121 IACDIM
-1127 AKKDFTLNVK
+1127 AKKDFILNVK
-1137 GFTAAW
+1137 GFKAAW
-1143 GDESVA
+1143 GEEASA

-1159 SEGKAA
+1159 SEGKTV
-1165 ATGTTDENGNVTLNV
+1165 ATGTTDENGNVTLNA
-1180 PAEGTYTAVI
+1180 PAEGTYTAAIV
-1190 TKTPYEYYIPVDA
+1190 KTPYEYYIPVDA
-1203 QIVAKAHEHS
+1203 KVVAKAHEHS

-1221 DATVFAPEKQE
+1221 SATVFAPEKQE

-1238 GEKTTKDGGKKLDPT
+1238 GEKTTKTVGEKLTPT
-1253 VKLSKTTVALTLK
+1253 VKLTATKLALKTK
-1266 QSETVKVSGL
+1266 QSVTVRATGL
-1276 AKGDSVKGWTSSDKS
+1276 AKGDYVKSWTSSKKS
-1291 IATVDKNG
+1291 VATVDKNG

-1304 TKEGKATITVTLAS
+1304 SKEGTAVITVTLAS
-1318 GKKAQIAV
+1318 K
-1326 TVKETKHVY
+1326 
-1335 TKWTKVSSATVFAP
+1335 
-1349 EKRQSTCNLCGRKIT
+1349 
-1364 REFGTK
+1364 
-1370 LTPTVK
+1370 
-1376 LTKTTLTLKTKQSV
+1376 
-1390 TVKASGLARGDSV
+1390 
-1403 KKWTS
+1403 
-1408 SNKSIATVDKN
+1408 
-1419 GKITATAKEGK
+1419 
-1430 ATITV
+1430 
-1435 TLASGKTAKV
+1435 KTAKV
-1445 AVTVKLIR
+1445 TVTVKMIR
-1453 TTKLTNVPKTLS
+1453 TTKLTKVPKTLS
-1465 ITAGKKYTLK
+1465 LTTGKKYTLK

-1492 NTKIATVSSQGAV
+1492 NTKIATVSSTGV
-1505 TAVKAGSAT
+1505 ITAKKVGKVT

-1524 TVKVTVKKAPA
+1524 TVTLTVKKAPA
-1535 LKSIKN
+1535 LKAIKN
-1541 VPGSKT
+1541 VPTKKT
-1547 IANGKT
+1547 ITKGKT

-1574 NKNVATVD
+1574 NKSIATVD

>member
-35 LPEEVTAED
+35 LPGELTAEA
-44 FSDAGEAVTEE
+44 FSDNGEAVTEE
-55 VTGDDFSDGEAVA
+55 VTEDDFSDGETAA
-68 EQSSADENGVVEDVP
+68 GQSSAGENEVVDVP
-83 AVQAEE
+83 AAQAEE

-186 RPTAEQGPYSFT
+186 RPTAEQGPYTFT

-223 QNFTI
+223 QDFTI

-233 KRNYTVNIKPVNAKT
+233 KKNYTVNIKPVNAKT

-256 VDIQKDWNS
+256 VDIQKDWSS
-265 LTPGEDGSYTLVE
+265 LTPADDGSYTLVE

-285 VTADGYDKYTQTF
+285 VTADGYDKYTQT
-298 IPSASGDMEV
+298 ILPSASGDIEV

-392 ESNINPAD
+392 QSNIDPAD
-400 QSAVD
+400 QAAVD

-419 PVYGTDSNIADMVLA
+419 PIYGTDSNIADMVLA

-565 DPEVISIQNPSID
+565 DPDVISIQNPSID

-598 LTATFKANDTLLN
+598 LTATFRANDILLN

-625 TFEVTVKGSGSQAP
+625 TFKVTVKGSGSQAP

-710 GYRAAVDLFA
+710 GYRAAVDLFT

-748 SVKDINEKLDTEIAM
+748 SVKDINEKLDAEIAM

-775 KGDNADVD
+775 KGDNADAD

-804 WVYTADDKTGA
+804 WVYNADDKTGA

-879 PDNAKLQKL
+879 LDNAKLQKL

-896 VTVKGTKAESEAL
+896 VTVKGTKAEGEAL

-928 AGQYPEGTKK
+928 AGQYPEGTKD
-938 ALTEAIAAA
+938 ALSEAIKAA

-959 QQTEAITALTEAMK
+959 QQTEAITALAKAMK

-990 ATEANTSGKTQALTV
+990 GTEANTAGKTQALTV

-1015 TKPESVQ
+1015 VKPEKVQ

-1048 DYLVVSEQ
+1048 DYLVVNES
-1056 GWINKVFGVTT
+1056 GWISKAFGVTT
-1067 ASVGFFVNNKMPI
+1067 ANVSFFVNNKMPLGD
-1080 SADTGYGSTCNEA
+1080 SGYGSMCNEA
-1093 VLQSG
+1093 VLNSG
-1098 DILNVV
+1098 DVLNVFF
-1104 LYHDTTGWSDKY
+1104 YNDTAGYSDEY
-1116 LYFDG
+1116 LYFDS
-1121 IASDIM
+1121 IACDIM
-1127 AKKDFTLNVK
+1127 AKKDFILNVK
-1137 GFTAAW
+1137 GFKAAW
-1143 GDESVA
+1143 GEEAPA

-1159 SEGKAA
+1159 SEGKTV
-1165 ATGTTDENGNVTLNV
+1165 ATGTTDENGNVTLNA
-1180 PAEGTYTAVI
+1180 PAEGTYTAAIV
-1190 TKTPYEYYIPVDA
+1190 KTPYEYYIPVDA
-1203 QIVAKAHEHS
+1203 KVVAKAHEHS

-1221 DATVFAPEKQE
+1221 SATVFAPEKQE

-1238 GEKTTKDGGKKLDPT
+1238 GEKTTKTVGEKLTPT
-1253 VKLSKTTVALTLK
+1253 VKLTATKLALKTK
-1266 QSETVKVSGL
+1266 QSVTVRATGL
-1276 AKGDSVKGWTSSDKS
+1276 AKGDYVKSWTSSKKS
-1291 IATVDKNG
+1291 VATVDKNG

-1304 TKEGKATITVTLAS
+1304 SKEGT
-1318 GKKAQIAV
+1318 AV
-1326 TVKETKHVY
+1326 
-1335 TKWTKVSSATVFAP
+1335 
-1349 EKRQSTCNLCGRKIT
+1349 
-1364 REFGTK
+1364 
-1370 LTPTVK
+1370 
-1376 LTKTTLTLKTKQSV
+1376 
-1390 TVKASGLARGDSV
+1390 
-1403 KKWTS
+1403 
-1408 SNKSIATVDKN
+1408 
-1419 GKITATAKEGK
+1419 
-1430 ATITV
+1430 ITV

-1445 AVTVKLIR
+1445 TVTVKMIR
-1453 TTKLTNVPKTLS
+1453 TTKLTKVPKTLS
-1465 ITAGKKYTLK
+1465 LTTGKKYTLK

-1492 NTKIATVSSQGAV
+1492 NTKIATVSSTGV
-1505 TAVKAGSAT
+1505 ITAKKVGKVT

-1524 TVKVTVKKAPA
+1524 TVTLTVKKAPA
-1535 LKSIKN
+1535 LKAIKN
-1541 VPGSKT
+1541 VPPKKT
-1547 IANGKT
+1547 ITKGKT

-1563 GAIAKITYTTS
+1563 GAIAKITYTSS
-1574 NKNVATVD
+1574 NKSVATVD

>member
-35 LPEEVTAED
+35 LPGELTAEA
-44 FSDAGEAVTEE
+44 FSDNGEAVTEE
-55 VTGDDFSDGEAVA
+55 VTEDDFSDGETAA
-68 EQSSADENGVVEDVP
+68 GQSSAGENEVVDVP
-83 AVQAEE
+83 AAQAEE

-186 RPTAEQGPYSFT
+186 RPTAEQGPYTFT

-223 QNFTI
+223 QDFTI

-233 KRNYTVNIKPVNAKT
+233 KKNYTVNIKPVNAKT

-256 VDIQKDWNS
+256 VDIQKDWSS
-265 LTPGEDGSYTLVE
+265 LTPADDGSYTLVE

-285 VTADGYDKYTQTF
+285 VTADGYDKYTQT
-298 IPSASGDMEV
+298 ILPSASGDIEV

-392 ESNINPAD
+392 QSNIDPAD
-400 QSAVD
+400 QAAVD

-419 PVYGTDSNIADMVLA
+419 PVYGTDSNITDMVLA

-565 DPEVISIQNPSID
+565 DPDVISIQNPSID

-598 LTATFKANDTLLN
+598 LTATFKANDILLN

-625 TFEVTVKGSGSQAP
+625 TFKVTVKGSGSQAP

-710 GYRAAVDLFA
+710 GYRAAVDLFT

-748 SVKDINEKLDTEIAM
+748 SVKDINEKLDAEIAM

-775 KGDNADVD
+775 KGDNADAD

-804 WVYTADDKTGA
+804 WVYNADDKTGA

-879 PDNAKLQKL
+879 LDNAKLQKL

-896 VTVKGTKAESEAL
+896 VTVKGTKAEGEAL

-928 AGQYPEGTKK
+928 AGQYPEGTKD
-938 ALTEAIAAA
+938 ALSEAIKAA

-959 QQTEAITALTEAMK
+959 QQTEAITALAKAMK

-990 ATEANTSGKTQALTV
+990 GTEANTAGKTQALTV

-1015 TKPESVQ
+1015 VKPEKVQ

-1048 DYLVVSEQ
+1048 DYLVVNES
-1056 GWINKVFGVTT
+1056 GLISKAFGVTT
-1067 ASVGFFVNNKMPI
+1067 ANISFFVNNKMPLGD
-1080 SADTGYGSTCNEA
+1080 SGYGSMCNEA
-1093 VLQSG
+1093 VLNSG
-1098 DILNVV
+1098 DVLNVFF
-1104 LYHDTTGWSDKY
+1104 YNDTAGYSDEY
-1116 LYFDG
+1116 LYFDS
-1121 IASDIM
+1121 IACDIM
-1127 AKKDFTLNVK
+1127 AKKDFILNVK
-1137 GFTAAW
+1137 GFKAAW
-1143 GDESVA
+1143 GEEASA

-1159 SEGKAA
+1159 SEGKTV
-1165 ATGTTDENGNVTLNV
+1165 ATGTTDENGNVTLNA
-1180 PAEGTYTAVI
+1180 PAEGTYTAAIV
-1190 TKTPYEYYIPVDA
+1190 KTPYEYYIPVDA
-1203 QIVAKAHEHS
+1203 KVVAKAHEHS

-1221 DATVFAPEKQE
+1221 SATVFAPEKQE

-1238 GEKTTKDGGKKLDPT
+1238 GEKTTKTVGEKLTPT
-1253 VKLSKTTVALTLK
+1253 VKLTATKLALKTK
-1266 QSETVKVSGL
+1266 QSVTVRATGL
-1276 AKGDSVKGWTSSDKS
+1276 AKGDYVKSWTSSKKS
-1291 IATVDKNG
+1291 VATVDKNG

-1304 TKEGKATITVTLAS
+1304 SKEGTAVITVTLAS
-1318 GKKAQIAV
+1318 K
-1326 TVKETKHVY
+1326 
-1335 TKWTKVSSATVFAP
+1335 
-1349 EKRQSTCNLCGRKIT
+1349 
-1364 REFGTK
+1364 
-1370 LTPTVK
+1370 
-1376 LTKTTLTLKTKQSV
+1376 
-1390 TVKASGLARGDSV
+1390 
-1403 KKWTS
+1403 
-1408 SNKSIATVDKN
+1408 
-1419 GKITATAKEGK
+1419 
-1430 ATITV
+1430 
-1435 TLASGKTAKV
+1435 KTAKV
-1445 AVTVKLIR
+1445 TVTVKMIR
-1453 TTKLTNVPKTLS
+1453 TTKLTKVPKTLS
-1465 ITAGKKYTLK
+1465 LTTGKKYTLK

-1492 NTKIATVSSQGAV
+1492 NTKIATVSSTGV
-1505 TAVKAGSAT
+1505 ITAKKVGKVT

-1524 TVKVTVKKAPA
+1524 TVTLTVKKAPA
-1535 LKSIKN
+1535 LKAIKN
-1541 VPGSKT
+1541 VPTKKT
-1547 IANGKT
+1547 ITKGKT

-1574 NKNVATVD
+1574 NKSIATVD

>member
-35 LPEEVTAED
+35 LPGELTAEA
-44 FSDAGEAVTEE
+44 FSDNGEAVTEE
-55 VTGDDFSDGEAVA
+55 VTEDDFSDGETAA
-68 EQSSADENGVVEDVP
+68 GQSSAGENEVVDVP
-83 AVQAEE
+83 AAQAEE

-186 RPTAEQGPYSFT
+186 RPTAEQGPYTFT

-223 QNFTI
+223 QDFTI

-233 KRNYTVNIKPVNAKT
+233 KKNYTVNIKPVNAKT

-256 VDIQKDWNS
+256 VDIQKDWSS
-265 LTPGEDGSYTLVE
+265 LTPADDGSYTLVE

-285 VTADGYDKYTQTF
+285 VTADGYDKYTQT
-298 IPSASGDMEV
+298 ILPSASGDIEV

-392 ESNINPAD
+392 QSNIDPAD
-400 QSAVD
+400 QAAVD

-565 DPEVISIQNPSID
+565 DPDVISIQNPSID

-598 LTATFKANDTLLN
+598 LTATFKANDILLN

-619 FGTITK
+619 FGTIKK
-625 TFEVTVKGSGSQAP
+625 TFKVTVKGSGSQAP

-688 EYVFNNKEIT
+688 EDVFNNKEIT

-710 GYRAAVDLFA
+710 GYRAAVDLFT

-748 SVKDINEKLDTEIAM
+748 SVKDINEKLDAEIAM

-775 KGDNADVD
+775 KGDNADAD

-804 WVYTADDKTGA
+804 WVYNVDDKTGA

-821 YFDDPWIME
+821 YFDNPWIME

-879 PDNAKLQKL
+879 LDNAKLQKL

-896 VTVKGTKAESEAL
+896 VTVKGTKAEGEAL

-928 AGQYPEGTKK
+928 AGQYPEGTKD
-938 ALTEAIAAA
+938 ALSEAIKAA

-959 QQTEAITALTEAMK
+959 QQTEAITALAKAMK

-990 ATEANTSGKTQALTV
+990 GTEANTAGKTQALTV

-1015 TKPESVQ
+1015 VKPEKVQ

-1048 DYLVVSEQ
+1048 DYLVVNES
-1056 GWINKVFGVTT
+1056 GWISKAFGVTT
-1067 ASVGFFVNNKMPI
+1067 ANVSFFVNNKMPLGD
-1080 SADTGYGSTCNEA
+1080 SGYGSMCNEA
-1093 VLQSG
+1093 VLNSG
-1098 DILNVV
+1098 DVLNVFF
-1104 LYHDTTGWSDKY
+1104 YNDTAGYSDEY
-1116 LYFDG
+1116 LYFDS
-1121 IASDIM
+1121 IACDIM
-1127 AKKDFTLNVK
+1127 AKKDFILNVK
-1137 GFTAAW
+1137 GFKAAW
-1143 GDESVA
+1143 GEEASA

-1159 SEGKAA
+1159 SEGKTV
-1165 ATGTTDENGNVTLNV
+1165 ATGTTDENGNVTLNA
-1180 PAEGTYTAVI
+1180 PAEGTYTAAIV
-1190 TKTPYEYYIPVDA
+1190 KTPYEYYIPVDA
-1203 QIVAKAHEHS
+1203 KVVAKAHEHS

-1221 DATVFAPEKQE
+1221 SATVFAPEKQE

-1238 GEKTTKDGGKKLDPT
+1238 GEKTTKTVGEKLTPT
-1253 VKLSKTTVALTLK
+1253 VKLTATKLALKTK
-1266 QSETVKVSGL
+1266 QSVTVRATGL
-1276 AKGDSVKGWTSSDKS
+1276 AKGDYVKSWTSSKKS
-1291 IATVDKNG
+1291 VATVDKNG

-1304 TKEGKATITVTLAS
+1304 SKEGT
-1318 GKKAQIAV
+1318 AV
-1326 TVKETKHVY
+1326 
-1335 TKWTKVSSATVFAP
+1335 
-1349 EKRQSTCNLCGRKIT
+1349 
-1364 REFGTK
+1364 
-1370 LTPTVK
+1370 
-1376 LTKTTLTLKTKQSV
+1376 
-1390 TVKASGLARGDSV
+1390 
-1403 KKWTS
+1403 
-1408 SNKSIATVDKN
+1408 
-1419 GKITATAKEGK
+1419 
-1430 ATITV
+1430 ITV

-1445 AVTVKLIR
+1445 TVTVKMIR
-1453 TTKLTNVPKTLS
+1453 TTKLTKVPKTLS
-1465 ITAGKKYTLK
+1465 LTTGKKYTLK

-1492 NTKIATVSSQGAV
+1492 NTKIATVSSTGV
-1505 TAVKAGSAT
+1505 ITAKKVGKVT

-1524 TVKVTVKKAPA
+1524 TVTLTVKKAPA
-1535 LKSIKN
+1535 LKAIKN
-1541 VPGSKT
+1541 VPTKKT
-1547 IANGKT
+1547 ITKGKT

-1574 NKNVATVD
+1574 NKSIATVD

>member
-35 LPEEVTAED
+35 LPGELTAEA
-44 FSDAGEAVTEE
+44 FSDNGEAVTEE
-55 VTGDDFSDGEAVA
+55 VTEDDFSDGETAA
-68 EQSSADENGVVEDVP
+68 GQSSAGENEVVDVP
-83 AVQAEE
+83 AAQAEE

-186 RPTAEQGPYSFT
+186 RPTAEQGPYTFT

-223 QNFTI
+223 QDFTI

-233 KRNYTVNIKPVNAKT
+233 KKNYTVNIKPVNAKT

-256 VDIQKDWNS
+256 VDIQKDWSS
-265 LTPGEDGSYTLVE
+265 LTPADDGSYTLVE

-285 VTADGYDKYTQTF
+285 VTADGYDKYTQT
-298 IPSASGDMEV
+298 ILPSASGDIEV

-392 ESNINPAD
+392 QSNIDPAD
-400 QSAVD
+400 QAAVD

-419 PVYGTDSNIADMVLA
+419 PIYGTDSNIADMVLA

-565 DPEVISIQNPSID
+565 DPDVISIQNPSID

-598 LTATFKANDTLLN
+598 LTATFRANDILLN

-625 TFEVTVKGSGSQAP
+625 TFKVTVKGSGSQAP

-710 GYRAAVDLFA
+710 GYRAAVDLFT

-748 SVKDINEKLDTEIAM
+748 SVKDINEKLDAEIAM

-775 KGDNADVD
+775 KGDNADAD

-804 WVYTADDKTGA
+804 WVYNADDKTGA

-879 PDNAKLQKL
+879 LDNAKLQKL

-896 VTVKGTKAESEAL
+896 VTVKGTKAEGEAL

-928 AGQYPEGTKK
+928 AGQYPEGTKD
-938 ALTEAIAAA
+938 ALSEAIKAA

-959 QQTEAITALTEAMK
+959 QQTEAITALAKAMK

-990 ATEANTSGKTQALTV
+990 GTEANTAGKTQALTV

-1015 TKPESVQ
+1015 VKPEKVQ

-1048 DYLVVSEQ
+1048 DYLVVNES
-1056 GWINKVFGVTT
+1056 GWISKAFGVTT
-1067 ASVGFFVNNKMPI
+1067 ANVSFFVNNKMPLGD
-1080 SADTGYGSTCNEA
+1080 SGYGSMCNEA
-1093 VLQSG
+1093 VLNSG
-1098 DILNVV
+1098 DVLNVFF
-1104 LYHDTTGWSDKY
+1104 YNDTAGYSDEY
-1116 LYFDG
+1116 LYFDS
-1121 IASDIM
+1121 IACDIM
-1127 AKKDFTLNVK
+1127 AKKDFILNVK
-1137 GFTAAW
+1137 GFKAAW
-1143 GDESVA
+1143 GEEASA

-1159 SEGKAA
+1159 SEGKTV
-1165 ATGTTDENGNVTLNV
+1165 ATGTTDENGNVTLNA
-1180 PAEGTYTAVI
+1180 PAEGTYTAAIV
-1190 TKTPYEYYIPVDA
+1190 KTPYEYYIPVDA
-1203 QIVAKAHEHS
+1203 KVVAKAHEHS

-1221 DATVFAPEKQE
+1221 SATVFAPEKQE

-1238 GEKTTKDGGKKLDPT
+1238 GEKTTKTVGKKLTPT
-1253 VKLSKTTVALTLK
+1253 VKLTATKLALKTK
-1266 QSETVKVSGL
+1266 QSVTVRATGL
-1276 AKGDSVKGWTSSDKS
+1276 AKGDYVKSWTSSKKS
-1291 IATVDKNG
+1291 VATVDKNG

-1304 TKEGKATITVTLAS
+1304 SKEGT
-1318 GKKAQIAV
+1318 AV
-1326 TVKETKHVY
+1326 
-1335 TKWTKVSSATVFAP
+1335 
-1349 EKRQSTCNLCGRKIT
+1349 
-1364 REFGTK
+1364 
-1370 LTPTVK
+1370 
-1376 LTKTTLTLKTKQSV
+1376 
-1390 TVKASGLARGDSV
+1390 
-1403 KKWTS
+1403 
-1408 SNKSIATVDKN
+1408 
-1419 GKITATAKEGK
+1419 
-1430 ATITV
+1430 ITV

-1445 AVTVKLIR
+1445 TVTVKMIR
-1453 TTKLTNVPKTLS
+1453 TTKLTKVPKTLS
-1465 ITAGKKYTLK
+1465 LTTGKKYTLK

-1492 NTKIATVSSQGAV
+1492 NTKIATVSSTGV
-1505 TAVKAGSAT
+1505 ITAKKVGKVT

-1524 TVKVTVKKAPA
+1524 TVTLTVKKAPA
-1535 LKSIKN
+1535 LKAIKN
-1541 VPGSKT
+1541 VPTKKT
-1547 IANGKT
+1547 ITKGKT

-1574 NKNVATVD
+1574 NKSIATVD

>member
-35 LPEEVTAED
+35 LPGELTAEA
-44 FSDAGEAVTEE
+44 FSDNGEAVTEE
-55 VTGDDFSDGEAVA
+55 VTEDDFSDGETAA
-68 EQSSADENGVVEDVP
+68 EQSSAGENEVVDVP
-83 AVQAEE
+83 AAQAEE

-186 RPTAEQGPYSFT
+186 RPTAEQGPYTFT

-223 QNFTI
+223 QDFTI

-233 KRNYTVNIKPVNAKT
+233 KKNYTVNIKPVNAKT

-256 VDIQKDWNS
+256 VDIQKDWSS
-265 LTPGEDGSYTLVE
+265 LTPADDGSYTLVE

-285 VTADGYDKYTQTF
+285 VTADGYDKYTQT
-298 IPSASGDMEV
+298 ILPSASGDIEV

-392 ESNINPAD
+392 QSNIDPAD
-400 QSAVD
+400 QAAVD

-565 DPEVISIQNPSID
+565 DPDVISIQNPSID

-598 LTATFKANDTLLN
+598 LTATFKANDILLN

-625 TFEVTVKGSGSQAP
+625 TFKVTVKGSGSQAP

-710 GYRAAVDLFA
+710 GYRAAVDLFT

-748 SVKDINEKLDTEIAM
+748 SVKDINEKLDAEIAM

-775 KGDNADVD
+775 KGDNADAD

-804 WVYTADDKTGA
+804 WVYNADDKTGA

-879 PDNAKLQKL
+879 LDNAKLQKL

-896 VTVKGTKAESEAL
+896 VTVKGTKAEGEAL

-928 AGQYPEGTKK
+928 AGQYPEGTKD
-938 ALTEAIAAA
+938 ALSEAIKAA

-959 QQTEAITALTEAMK
+959 QQTEAITALAKAMK

-990 ATEANTSGKTQALTV
+990 GTEANTAGKTQALTV

-1015 TKPESVQ
+1015 VKPEKVQ

-1048 DYLVVSEQ
+1048 DYLVVNES
-1056 GWINKVFGVTT
+1056 GWISKAFGVTT
-1067 ASVGFFVNNKMPI
+1067 ANVSFFVNNKMPLGD
-1080 SADTGYGSTCNEA
+1080 SGYGSMCNEA
-1093 VLQSG
+1093 VLNSG
-1098 DILNVV
+1098 DVLNVFF
-1104 LYHDTTGWSDKY
+1104 YNDTAGYSDEY
-1116 LYFDG
+1116 LYFDS
-1121 IASDIM
+1121 IACDIM
-1127 AKKDFTLNVK
+1127 AKKDFILNVK
-1137 GFTAAW
+1137 GFKAAW
-1143 GDESVA
+1143 GEEASA

-1159 SEGKAA
+1159 SEGKTV
-1165 ATGTTDENGNVTLNV
+1165 ATGTTDENGNVTLNA
-1180 PAEGTYTAVI
+1180 PAEGTYTAAIV
-1190 TKTPYEYYIPVDA
+1190 KTPYEYYIPVDA
-1203 QIVAKAHEHS
+1203 KVVAKAHEHS

-1221 DATVFAPEKQE
+1221 SATVFAPEKQE

-1238 GEKTTKDGGKKLDPT
+1238 GEKTTKTVGEKLTPT
-1253 VKLSKTTVALTLK
+1253 VKLTATKLALKTK
-1266 QSETVKVSGL
+1266 QSVTVRATGL
-1276 AKGDSVKGWTSSDKS
+1276 AKGDYVKSWTSSKKS
-1291 IATVDKNG
+1291 VATVDKNG

-1304 TKEGKATITVTLAS
+1304 SKEGT
-1318 GKKAQIAV
+1318 AV
-1326 TVKETKHVY
+1326 
-1335 TKWTKVSSATVFAP
+1335 
-1349 EKRQSTCNLCGRKIT
+1349 
-1364 REFGTK
+1364 
-1370 LTPTVK
+1370 
-1376 LTKTTLTLKTKQSV
+1376 
-1390 TVKASGLARGDSV
+1390 
-1403 KKWTS
+1403 
-1408 SNKSIATVDKN
+1408 
-1419 GKITATAKEGK
+1419 
-1430 ATITV
+1430 ITV

-1445 AVTVKLIR
+1445 TVTVKMIR
-1453 TTKLTNVPKTLS
+1453 TTKLTKVPKTLS
-1465 ITAGKKYTLK
+1465 LTTGKKYTLK

-1483 QEKVTYKSS
+1483 QEKITYKSS
-1492 NTKIATVSSQGAV
+1492 NTKIATVSSTGV
-1505 TAVKAGSAT
+1505 ITAKKVGKVT

-1524 TVKVTVKKAPA
+1524 TVTLTVKKAPV
-1535 LKSIKN
+1535 LKAIKN
-1541 VPGSKT
+1541 VPPKKT
-1547 IANGKT
+1547 ITKGKT

-1574 NKNVATVD
+1574 NKSVATVD

>member
-35 LPEEVTAED
+35 LPGELTAEA
-44 FSDAGEAVTEE
+44 FSDNGEAVTEE
-55 VTGDDFSDGEAVA
+55 VTEDDFSDGETAA
-68 EQSSADENGVVEDVP
+68 GQSSAGENEVVDVP
-83 AVQAEE
+83 AAQAEE

-186 RPTAEQGPYSFT
+186 RPTAEQGPYTFT

-223 QNFTI
+223 QDFTI

-233 KRNYTVNIKPVNAKT
+233 KKNYTVNIKPVNAKT

-256 VDIQKDWNS
+256 VDIQKDWSS
-265 LTPGEDGSYTLVE
+265 LTPADDGSYTLVE

-285 VTADGYDKYTQTF
+285 VTADGYDKYTQT
-298 IPSASGDMEV
+298 ILPSASGDIEV

-392 ESNINPAD
+392 QSNIDPAD
-400 QSAVD
+400 QAAVD

-565 DPEVISIQNPSID
+565 DPDVISIQNPSID
-578 SPIYPRTGKINPKTE
+578 SPIYPRTGKISPKTE

-598 LTATFKANDTLLN
+598 LTATFKANDILLN

-625 TFEVTVKGSGSQAP
+625 TFKVTVKGSGSQAP

-710 GYRAAVDLFA
+710 GYRAAVDLFT

-748 SVKDINEKLDTEIAM
+748 SVKDINEKLDAEIAM

-775 KGDNADVD
+775 KGDNADAD
-783 SITTNL
+783 GITTNL

-804 WVYTADDKTGA
+804 WVYNADDKTGA

-879 PDNAKLQKL
+879 RDNAKLQKL

-896 VTVKGTKAESEAL
+896 VTVKGTKAEGEAL

-928 AGQYPEGTKK
+928 AGQYPEGTKD
-938 ALTEAIAAA
+938 ALSEAIKAA

-959 QQTEAITALTEAMK
+959 QQTEAITALAKAMK

-990 ATEANTSGKTQALTV
+990 GTEANTAGKTQALTV

-1015 TKPESVQ
+1015 VKPEKVQ

-1048 DYLVVSEQ
+1048 DYLVVNES
-1056 GWINKVFGVTT
+1056 GWISKAFGVTT
-1067 ASVGFFVNNKMPI
+1067 ANVSFFVNNKMPLGD
-1080 SADTGYGSTCNEA
+1080 SGYGSMCNEA
-1093 VLQSG
+1093 VLNSG
-1098 DILNVV
+1098 DVLNVFF
-1104 LYHDTTGWSDKY
+1104 YNDTAGYSDEY
-1116 LYFDG
+1116 LYFDS
-1121 IASDIM
+1121 ISCDIM
-1127 AKKDFTLNVK
+1127 AKKDFILNVK
-1137 GFTAAW
+1137 GFKAAW
-1143 GDESVA
+1143 GEEASA

-1159 SEGKAA
+1159 SEGKTV
-1165 ATGTTDENGNVTLNV
+1165 ATGTTDENGNVTLNA
-1180 PAEGTYTAVI
+1180 PAEGTYTAAIV
-1190 TKTPYEYYIPVDA
+1190 KTPYEYYIPVDA
-1203 QIVAKAHEHS
+1203 KVVAKAHEHS

-1221 DATVFAPEKQE
+1221 SATVFAPEKQE

-1238 GEKTTKDGGKKLDPT
+1238 GEKTTKTVGEKLTPT
-1253 VKLSKTTVALTLK
+1253 VKLTATKLALKTK
-1266 QSETVKVSGL
+1266 QSVTVRATGL
-1276 AKGDSVKGWTSSDKS
+1276 AKGDYVKSWTSSKKS
-1291 IATVDKNG
+1291 VATVDKNG

-1304 TKEGKATITVTLAS
+1304 SKEGT
-1318 GKKAQIAV
+1318 AV
-1326 TVKETKHVY
+1326 
-1335 TKWTKVSSATVFAP
+1335 
-1349 EKRQSTCNLCGRKIT
+1349 
-1364 REFGTK
+1364 
-1370 LTPTVK
+1370 
-1376 LTKTTLTLKTKQSV
+1376 
-1390 TVKASGLARGDSV
+1390 
-1403 KKWTS
+1403 
-1408 SNKSIATVDKN
+1408 
-1419 GKITATAKEGK
+1419 
-1430 ATITV
+1430 ITV

-1445 AVTVKLIR
+1445 TVTVKMIR
-1453 TTKLTNVPKTLS
+1453 TTKLTKVPKTLS
-1465 ITAGKKYTLK
+1465 LTTGKKYTLK

-1483 QEKVTYKSS
+1483 QEKITYKSS
-1492 NTKIATVSSQGAV
+1492 NTKIATVSSTGV
-1505 TAVKAGSAT
+1505 ITAKKVGKVT

-1524 TVKVTVKKAPA
+1524 TVTLTVKKAPA
-1535 LKSIKN
+1535 LKAIKN
-1541 VPGSKT
+1541 VPPKKT
-1547 IANGKT
+1547 ITKGKT

-1574 NKNVATVD
+1574 NKSIATVD

>member
-35 LPEEVTAED
+35 LPGELTAEA
-44 FSDAGEAVTEE
+44 FSDNGEAVTEE
-55 VTGDDFSDGEAVA
+55 VTEDDFSDGETAA
-68 EQSSADENGVVEDVP
+68 GQSSAGENEVVDVP
-83 AVQAEE
+83 AAQAEE

-186 RPTAEQGPYSFT
+186 RPTAEQGPYTFT

-223 QNFTI
+223 QDFTI

-233 KRNYTVNIKPVNAKT
+233 KKNYTVNIKPVNAKT

-256 VDIQKDWNS
+256 VDIQKDWSS
-265 LTPGEDGSYTLVE
+265 LTPADDGSYTLVE

-285 VTADGYDKYTQTF
+285 VTADGYDKYTQT
-298 IPSASGDMEV
+298 ILPSASGDIEV

-392 ESNINPAD
+392 QSNIDPAD
-400 QSAVD
+400 QAAVD

-565 DPEVISIQNPSID
+565 DPDVISIQNPSID

-598 LTATFKANDTLLN
+598 LTATFKANDILLN

-625 TFEVTVKGSGSQAP
+625 TFKVTVKGSGSQAP

-710 GYRAAVDLFA
+710 GYRAAVDLFT

-748 SVKDINEKLDTEIAM
+748 SVKDINEKLDAEIAM

-775 KGDNADVD
+775 KGDNADAD

-804 WVYTADDKTGA
+804 WVYNADDKTGA

-821 YFDDPWIME
+821 YFDNPWIME

-879 PDNAKLQKL
+879 LDNAKLQKL

-896 VTVKGTKAESEAL
+896 VTVKGTKAEGEAL

-928 AGQYPEGTKK
+928 AGQYPEGTKD
-938 ALTEAIAAA
+938 ALSEAIKAA

-959 QQTEAITALTEAMK
+959 QQTEAITALAKAMK

-990 ATEANTSGKTQALTV
+990 GTEANTAGKTQALTV

-1015 TKPESVQ
+1015 VKPEKVQ

-1048 DYLVVSEQ
+1048 DYLVVNES
-1056 GWINKVFGVTT
+1056 GLISKAFGVTT
-1067 ASVGFFVNNKMPI
+1067 ANVSFFVNNKMPLGD
-1080 SADTGYGSTCNEA
+1080 SGYGSMCNEA
-1093 VLQSG
+1093 VLNSG
-1098 DILNVV
+1098 DVLNVFF
-1104 LYHDTTGWSDKY
+1104 YNDTAGYSDEY
-1116 LYFDG
+1116 LYFDS
-1121 IASDIM
+1121 IACDIM
-1127 AKKDFTLNVK
+1127 AKKDFILNVK
-1137 GFTAAW
+1137 GFKAAW
-1143 GDESVA
+1143 GEEASA

-1159 SEGKAA
+1159 SEGKTV
-1165 ATGTTDENGNVTLNV
+1165 ATGTTDENGNVTLNA
-1180 PAEGTYTAVI
+1180 PAEGTYTAAIV
-1190 TKTPYEYYIPVDA
+1190 KTPYEYYIPVDA
-1203 QIVAKAHEHS
+1203 KVVAKAHEHS

-1221 DATVFAPEKQE
+1221 SATVFAPEKQE

-1238 GEKTTKDGGKKLDPT
+1238 GEKTTKTVGEKLTPT
-1253 VKLSKTTVALTLK
+1253 VKLTATKLALKTK
-1266 QSETVKVSGL
+1266 QSVTVRATGL
-1276 AKGDSVKGWTSSDKS
+1276 AKGDYVKSWTSSKKS
-1291 IATVDKNG
+1291 VATVDKNG

-1304 TKEGKATITVTLAS
+1304 SKEGT
-1318 GKKAQIAV
+1318 AV
-1326 TVKETKHVY
+1326 
-1335 TKWTKVSSATVFAP
+1335 
-1349 EKRQSTCNLCGRKIT
+1349 
-1364 REFGTK
+1364 
-1370 LTPTVK
+1370 
-1376 LTKTTLTLKTKQSV
+1376 
-1390 TVKASGLARGDSV
+1390 
-1403 KKWTS
+1403 
-1408 SNKSIATVDKN
+1408 
-1419 GKITATAKEGK
+1419 
-1430 ATITV
+1430 ITV

-1445 AVTVKLIR
+1445 TVTVKMIR
-1453 TTKLTNVPKTLS
+1453 TTKLTKVPKTLS
-1465 ITAGKKYTLK
+1465 LTTGKKYTLK

-1492 NTKIATVSSQGAV
+1492 NTKIATVSSTGV
-1505 TAVKAGSAT
+1505 ITAKKVGKVT

-1524 TVKVTVKKAPA
+1524 TVTLTVKKAPA
-1535 LKSIKN
+1535 LKAIKN
-1541 VPGSKT
+1541 VPPKKT
-1547 IANGKT
+1547 ITKGKT

-1574 NKNVATVD
+1574 NKSIATVD